1 MDNLDIEVKSSEKVQ
16 SEVSVSENESKA
28 AKEPARINTQATANY
43 ISVMSRQKGLLAES
57 SQRTYNQLSSSL
69 NTYVQDP
76 QSVKDIDVDRD
87 SSSLGHYRK
96 LTVQVINRDP
106 SLQEKV
112 AQDLS
117 TSKEMVRSRDAAST
131 LEQNMK
137 KLPDSLSEGVPAGK
151 NLSKLICQSVVNLTD
166 YENMGAGLQRDLAI
180 REVYP
185 PQSELSLR
193 SKIATSDALSASI
206 AYVKSNQPEVLEKLE
221 VDAPVE
227 KPKPGTSTPQ
237 IMTRYLRKALDEFPE
252 GSTYLDIFKQNR
264 QKAEA
269 AESET
274 EYNDDISK
282 NTAKRIHD
290 LIHKA
295 AVTARKGNLIPASDR
310 AAQVSNTQAAVAD
323 ESVKTAAEGKMRDA
337 STLSLSEL
345 SARAAK
351 LQQQFRE
358 ERIRL
363 AAEGKLPDPATRQSL
378 SNVNEQDIKRV
389 DEAFEQKL
397 TQTKAALEQTKP
409 QTQVQSESRTLQAES
424 AKGEQSAAETLKTSG
439 EQPKPEVKAEVKA
452 EIKSEVQSPKSE
464 QAKGETEA
472 QKAETVKSETVKAEQ
487 SQPAKTETAAPKV
500 EQVKAEAQAPKSEQ
514 VKAETPAPKPENVKA
529 EVSVLK
535 ESVVSEAKTAL
546 STEPQAKNAPAAAQ
560 NQLSAD
566 EIKKLALEAVKE
578 ALKESVKTQ
587 IEVSQN
593 SAKAAASEV
602 VSELKAQLE
611 ASQNNAREMASMVKE
626 ALALKAQELSDR
638 TQANTTAE
646 PHVPAD
652 KAMSE
657 LRQNAQSASEFQ
669 STPVKVSYST
679 SMGSYG
685 YTSSALFDLSS
696 YHKAQRIADESLVQ
710 DFTSSTTQDKITRQ
724 QQQLESAQAEERIP
738 DETDKVSTAELLR
751 QRVNEDGTEIE
762 DLVQNEEEPLSNQ
775 PVKNEAQL
783 SEEAVALNT
792 ESEAQV
798 QSAQS
803 APQAQPEDAYVNPT
817 AVSQATP
824 EAVPLQQNQEIVQ
837 NQAPQSD
844 PNLNRLYSQIST
856 EAQNRILNAAPEGNA
871 PLAEQ
876 VPAQPQ
882 ALVQNTI
889 EQPQNTEEVAAEQR
903 LAQRTNQSEVQL
915 QQNEQRANQ
924 AQTEQHQAELR
935 EAGAENTQPVSA
947 DKKLVQNQMDPPVN
961 SAPQHHLHQN
971 SATMAYQNVA
981 QQQTAVLQQNAAAV
995 EQPQNIYANLP
1006 ELHQTYAEAS
1016 EELPEL
1022 RQNDNAEARKAATEE
1037 LKQNQNTLPP
1047 KEVQGDHEI
1056 IKKDSQII
1064 ITRSNPA
1071 APTNPDAQI
1080 EASKAEQLAAQ
1091 NAQRQA
1097 ALTQGGNATQS
1108 TVQNTVTNMTEQV
1121 LVTQSGT
1128 VISQPQPKSPNMNPI
1143 EAQSAGL
1150 NQNMTIAQAQ
1160 AMTEALDKAEAE
1172 EIAKAQAQ
1180 AQALA
1185 AQSAE
1190 SAENSDANGLLDVE
1204 DENSNPV
1211 PNPFGSSFSTISGV
1225 GVSGTASAEST
1236 AQTNANNQ
1244 NQGITLE
1251 QQAQMHSR
1259 IVAAQNIDDVAAD
1272 DTPISNPDND
1282 VFEEILDPE
1291 KKGINSDLK
1300 SAVQNRPSFLSGFN
1314 AGLGNSPEAVS
1325 NQNNA
1330 ATPEQNM
1337 QTKILTQTVPEDEL
1351 DDGVVPKDVKTT
1363 EKVKTTAD
1371 NKESSEEFKINAVP
1385 SKTPGAAAI
1394 TNGRSEPIPDPTV
1407 VDEVAEIK
1415 EKSGFFSKLASIF
1428 TKKSDEIR
1436 PESQNLQLNSAS
1448 ASAAL
1453 MAQNT
1458 GRESPLDAFTH
1469 ALKAQINN
1477 PALPQVVRNQAKDF
1491 LKQLENPINDL
1502 PSVTSWL
1509 SFTSSPLSTSS
1520 SMSLALHQWA
1530 FLLLSIRFSQ
1540 LGKSVDKFLKKDVD
1554 LMEDKFDAELKKI
1567 SKELGSGSRGTIS
1580 SLIDDT
1586 FEQISRMQKPLKE
1599 NLPALYQYIPLPP
1612 SYDGGKEGAFNA
1624 RPVVEEDGKKSW
1636 HLTFVFDLQ
1645 GIGPIEIKAV
1655 AKLPELKLSVIAS
1668 SVEGLQKVQEALPV
1682 LKEQLQQAGIT
1693 TRSAM
1698 ARLGNVH
1705 IQDTVASP
1713 DVGPHERNS
1722 DGATLSVDI

>member
-16 SEVSVSENESKA
+16 SEVSVSENETRA

-76 QSVKDIDVDRD
+76 QSVKDVDVDRE
-87 SSSLGHYRK
+87 SSSMGHYRK

-193 SKIATSDALSASI
+193 SKIATSDVLSASI

-269 AESET
+269 SET
-274 EYNDDISK
+274 ENEYNDDISK

-310 AAQVSNTQAAVAD
+310 TVQAQSTEVA
-323 ESVKTAAEGKMRDA
+323 EENVKTSSEGKMRDA

-378 SNVNEQDIKRV
+378 ANVNEQDIKKV
-389 DEAFEQKL
+389 DESFEKTL
-397 TQTKAALEQTKP
+397 SQTKATLEQAKP
-409 QTQVQSESRTLQAES
+409 QTQSEAKTLQAENL
-424 AKGEQSAAETLKTSG
+424 KGEQLKAEIQKTAV
-439 EQPKPEVKAEVKA
+439 EQPKT
-452 EIKSEVQSPKSE
+452 EVQ
-464 QAKGETEA
+464 
-472 QKAETVKSETVKAEQ
+472 TVKAEQ
-487 SQPAKTETAAPKV
+487 VKTEAPQARPETASTDTVKAEQPAKAEPTDTKSEQIKSEPPIQKSEQTKAEVQAP
-500 EQVKAEAQAPKSEQ
+500 KAEAVKQDTLVPRSE
-514 VKAETPAPKPENVKA
+514 N
-529 EVSVLK
+529 
-535 ESVVSEAKTAL
+535 L
-546 STEPQAKNAPAAAQ
+546 STEQKTVQNTESQLKTPQKVE
-560 NQLSAD
+560 NQLSPD
-566 EIKKLALEAVKE
+566 DIKKLAMEAVKE

-626 ALALKAQELSDR
+626 ALAIRAQELSER
-638 TQANTTAE
+638 NRIQTPAE
-646 PHVPAD
+646 PQVQND
-652 KAMSE
+652 KAMPE
-657 LRQNAQSASEFQ
+657 LKQNTQSLAAEFQ

-679 SMGSYG
+679 NMASYG

-710 DFTSSTTQDKITRQ
+710 DFTSSTTQDRISKQ
-724 QQQLESAQAEERIP
+724 QQQLENEETAP
-738 DETDKVSTAELLR
+738 KVQDETDKISTAELLK
-751 QRVNEDGTEIE
+751 QRVNEDGSEIE
-762 DLVQNEEEPLSNQ
+762 ELVQNEEAPLSNK
-775 PVKNEAQL
+775 PINREVAV
-783 SEEAVALNT
+783 SEVAIAVNT
-792 ESEAQV
+792 ENAAQV
-798 QSAQS
+798 PQTPS
-803 APQAQPEDAYVNPT
+803 APQVQNEETYVNPA
-817 AVSQATP
+817 AVQTSETSA
-824 EAVPLQQNQEIVQ
+824 ALQQNQELTQ
-837 NQAPQSD
+837 NQAPQTD

-856 EAQNRILNAAPEGNA
+856 EAQSRILNAAPEGNV
-871 PLAEQ
+871 PVQEQ
-876 VPAQPQ
+876 VTPQ
-882 ALVQNTI
+882 TQTPVQNT
-889 EQPQNTEEVAAEQR
+889 AEQT
-903 LAQRTNQSEVQL
+903 ATDVE
-915 QQNEQRANQ
+915 
-924 AQTEQHQAELR
+924 TEQKMTQRSVQEESSVQNNENRSAQIQEEERQAELR
-935 EAGAENTQPVSA
+935 QAAAENASAVALDNDDVKTQSE
-947 DKKLVQNQMDPPVN
+947 QPVN
-961 SAPQHHLHQN
+961 SPQQPLHQN
-971 SATMAYQNVA
+971 SASMAYQNVA
-981 QQQTAVLQQNAAAV
+981 LQQNTAAV

-1006 ELHQTYAEAS
+1006 ELHQSYPETAED
-1016 EELPEL
+1016 LPEL
-1022 RQNDNAEARKAATEE
+1022 HQNDNPEPKKASTEE
-1037 LKQNQNTLPP
+1037 LKQNTLPP

-1071 APTNPDAQI
+1071 AQTNPDAQI
-1080 EASKAEQLAAQ
+1080 EASKAEQMALQ

-1097 ALTQGGNATQS
+1097 ALTSGGNATQS

-1185 AQSAE
+1185 AQSE
-1190 SAENSDANGLLDVE
+1190 QNTDSNGLLDVE
-1204 DENSNPV
+1204 AEDSAPV
-1211 PNPFGSSFSTISGV
+1211 PNPFASNFSTISGV
-1225 GVSGTASAEST
+1225 GVSST
-1236 AQTNANNQ
+1236 ATAENAATQNNTNPQ
-1244 NQGITLE
+1244 SSGVTLE

-1259 IVAAQNIDDVAAD
+1259 IVEAQNMDDVAAD

-1314 AGLGNSPEAVS
+1314 AGLSNSSEVTANS
-1325 NQNNA
+1325 NNA
-1330 ATPEQNM
+1330 ANTEQNL
-1337 QTKILTQTVPEDEL
+1337 QAKILTQTVPEDEL
-1351 DDGVVPKDVKTT
+1351 DDGVIPKDVRNL
-1363 EKVKTTAD
+1363 EKVKNTAD
-1371 NKESSEEFKINAVP
+1371 SKESSEDFKISAVP

-1407 VDEVAEIK
+1407 VNDVGEIK
-1415 EKSGFFSKLASIF
+1415 EKSGFFSRLASIF
-1428 TKKSDEIR
+1428 SKKPDEVKS
-1436 PESQNLQLNSAS
+1436 ESQNLQLNSAS

-1453 MAQNT
+1453 MSQNS
-1458 GRESPLDAFTH
+1458 GRESPLDAYTH

-1477 PALPQVVRNQAKDF
+1477 QALPQVVRDQAKEL
-1491 LKQLENPINDL
+1491 LKKFENPINDL
-1502 PSVTSWL
+1502 PSVTNWL
-1509 SFTSSPLSTSS
+1509 SFTSSPLSTNS

-1554 LMEDKFDAELKKI
+1554 LMEDKFDAELKKL
-1567 SKELGSGSRGTIS
+1567 SKELGAGSRGTIS
-1580 SLIDDT
+1580 SLIDET

-1599 NLPALYQYIPLPP
+1599 NLPALFQYIPLPP

-1645 GIGPIEIKAV
+1645 GIGPVEIKAV

-1705 IQDTVASP
+1705 IQNTVASP

>member
-16 SEVSVSENESKA
+16 SEVSVSENETRA

-87 SSSLGHYRK
+87 SSTMGHYRK

-137 KLPDSLSEGVPAGK
+137 QLPDTLSEGVPAGK

-206 AYVKSNQPEVLEKLE
+206 AYVKSNQPEVLEKIE

-264 QKAEA
+264 QKAET
-269 AESET
+269 AEPET

-295 AVTARKGNLIPASDR
+295 AVTARKGNLIPATDR
-310 AAQVSNTQAAVAD
+310 DAQAQSPETAVN
-323 ESVKTAAEGKMRDA
+323 EENVKTASEGKMRDA

-378 SNVNEQDIKRV
+378 ANVNEQDIKKV
-389 DEAFEQKL
+389 DESFEKTL
-397 TQTKAALEQTKP
+397 SQTKATLEQVKP
-409 QTQVQSESRTLQAES
+409 QTQSEAKTLQAENL
-424 AKGEQSAAETLKTSG
+424 KGEQ
-439 EQPKPEVKAEVKA
+439 VKA
-452 EIKSEVQSPKSE
+452 EIQKTAVEQPKTEVQ
-464 QAKGETEA
+464 
-472 QKAETVKSETVKAEQ
+472 TVKAEQ
-487 SQPAKTETAAPKV
+487 VKTEAPQARPETASTDTVKTEQPAKAEPADTKSEQIKSEPQIQKSEQTKAEVQAP
-500 EQVKAEAQAPKSEQ
+500 KAEAVKQDTLAPRSE
-514 VKAETPAPKPENVKA
+514 N
-529 EVSVLK
+529 
-535 ESVVSEAKTAL
+535 L
-546 STEPQAKNAPAAAQ
+546 STEQKTVQNTESQLKTPQKVE
-560 NQLSAD
+560 NQLSPD
-566 EIKKLALEAVKE
+566 DIKKLAMEAVKE

-626 ALALKAQELSDR
+626 ALALRAQELSER
-638 TQANTTAE
+638 NRIQTPAE
-646 PHVPAD
+646 PQVQND
-652 KAMSE
+652 KAMPE
-657 LRQNAQSASEFQ
+657 LKQNTQSLAAEFQ
-669 STPVKVSYST
+669 STPVKVSYRT
-679 SMGSYG
+679 NMAAYG

-710 DFTSSTTQDKITRQ
+710 DFTSSTTQDRISKQ
-724 QQQLESAQAEERIP
+724 QQQLENEETAP
-738 DETDKVSTAELLR
+738 KVQDETDKISTAELLK
-751 QRVNEDGTEIE
+751 QRVNEDGSEIE
-762 DLVQNEEEPLSNQ
+762 ELVQNEEAPLSNQ
-775 PVKNEAQL
+775 PLNREAAV
-783 SEEAVALNT
+783 SEEAIAVNT
-792 ESEAQV
+792 ENAAQV
-798 QSAQS
+798 PQTPS
-803 APQAQPEDAYVNPT
+803 APQVQNEETYVNPA
-817 AVSQATP
+817 AVQTSETSA
-824 EAVPLQQNQEIVQ
+824 ALQQNQELTQ
-837 NQAPQSD
+837 NQAPQTD
-844 PNLNRLYSQIST
+844 PNLNRLYTQIST
-856 EAQNRILNAAPEGNA
+856 EAQSRILNAAPEGNV
-871 PLAEQ
+871 PVQEQ
-876 VPAQPQ
+876 VTPQ
-882 ALVQNTI
+882 TQTPVQNT
-889 EQPQNTEEVAAEQR
+889 AEQT
-903 LAQRTNQSEVQL
+903 ATDVE
-915 QQNEQRANQ
+915 
-924 AQTEQHQAELR
+924 TEQKMTQRSVQEESSVQNNENRSAQIQEEERQAELR
-935 EAGAENTQPVSA
+935 QAAAENASA
-947 DKKLVQNQMDPPVN
+947 VALDNDAVKNQSEQPVN
-961 SAPQHHLHQN
+961 STQQPLHQN
-971 SATMAYQNVA
+971 SASMAYQNVA
-981 QQQTAVLQQNAAAV
+981 LQQNTAAV

-1006 ELHQTYAEAS
+1006 ELHQSYPETAED
-1016 EELPEL
+1016 LPEL
-1022 RQNDNAEARKAATEE
+1022 HQNDNPEPKKASTEE
-1037 LKQNQNTLPP
+1037 LKQNTLPP

-1071 APTNPDAQI
+1071 AQTNPDAQI
-1080 EASKAEQLAAQ
+1080 EASKAEQMALQ

-1097 ALTQGGNATQS
+1097 ALTSGGNATQS

-1143 EAQSAGL
+1143 EAQRAGL

-1180 AQALA
+1180 AQSLA
-1185 AQSAE
+1185 AQSE
-1190 SAENSDANGLLDVE
+1190 QNTDSNGLLDVE
-1204 DENSNPV
+1204 AENSAPV
-1211 PNPFGSSFSTISGV
+1211 PNPFASNFSTISGV
-1225 GVSGTASAEST
+1225 GVSST
-1236 AQTNANNQ
+1236 ATAENAATQNNTNPLSS
-1244 NQGITLE
+1244 GVTLE
-1251 QQAQMHSR
+1251 QQAQMQSR
-1259 IVAAQNIDDVAAD
+1259 IVEAQNMDDVAAD

-1314 AGLGNSPEAVS
+1314 AGLSNSSEVTANS
-1325 NQNNA
+1325 NNA
-1330 ATPEQNM
+1330 ANTEQNL
-1337 QTKILTQTVPEDEL
+1337 QAKILTQTVPEDEL
-1351 DDGVVPKDVKTT
+1351 DDGVIPKDVRNL
-1363 EKVKTTAD
+1363 EKVKNTAD
-1371 NKESSEEFKINAVP
+1371 SKESSEDFKISAVP

-1407 VDEVAEIK
+1407 VNDVGELK
-1415 EKSGFFSKLASIF
+1415 EKSGFFSRLASIF
-1428 TKKSDEIR
+1428 SKKTDEVR
-1436 PESQNLQLNSAS
+1436 SESQNLQLNSAS

-1453 MAQNT
+1453 MSQNS
-1458 GRESPLDAFTH
+1458 GRESPLDAYTH

-1477 PALPQVVRNQAKDF
+1477 QALPQVVRDQAKEL
-1491 LKQLENPINDL
+1491 LKKFENPINDL
-1502 PSVTSWL
+1502 PSVTNWL
-1509 SFTSSPLSTSS
+1509 SFTSSPLSTNS

-1580 SLIDDT
+1580 SLIDET

-1599 NLPALYQYIPLPP
+1599 NLPALFQYIPLPP

-1645 GIGPIEIKAV
+1645 GIGPVEIKAV

>member
-16 SEVSVSENESKA
+16 SEVSVSENETRA

-76 QSVKDIDVDRD
+76 QSVKDVDVDRE
-87 SSSLGHYRK
+87 SSSMGHYRK

-193 SKIATSDALSASI
+193 SKIATSDVLSASI

-269 AESET
+269 SET
-274 EYNDDISK
+274 ENEYNDDISK

-310 AAQVSNTQAAVAD
+310 TVQAQSTEVA
-323 ESVKTAAEGKMRDA
+323 EENVKTSSEGKMRDA

-378 SNVNEQDIKRV
+378 ANVNEQDIKKV
-389 DEAFEQKL
+389 DESFEKTL
-397 TQTKAALEQTKP
+397 SQTKSTLEQVKP
-409 QTQVQSESRTLQAES
+409 QTQSEAKTLQAENL
-424 AKGEQSAAETLKTSG
+424 KGEQLKAEIQKTAV
-439 EQPKPEVKAEVKA
+439 EQPKT
-452 EIKSEVQSPKSE
+452 EVQ
-464 QAKGETEA
+464 
-472 QKAETVKSETVKAEQ
+472 TVKAEQ
-487 SQPAKTETAAPKV
+487 VKTEAPQARPETASTDTVKAEQPAKAEPTDTKSEQIKSEPPIQKSEQTKAEVQAP
-500 EQVKAEAQAPKSEQ
+500 KAEAVKQDTLVPRSE
-514 VKAETPAPKPENVKA
+514 N
-529 EVSVLK
+529 
-535 ESVVSEAKTAL
+535 L
-546 STEPQAKNAPAAAQ
+546 STEQKTVQNTESQLKTPQKVE
-560 NQLSAD
+560 NQLSPD
-566 EIKKLALEAVKE
+566 DIKKLAMEAVKE

-626 ALALKAQELSDR
+626 ALAIRAQELSER
-638 TQANTTAE
+638 NRIQTPAE
-646 PHVPAD
+646 PQVQND
-652 KAMSE
+652 KAMPE
-657 LRQNAQSASEFQ
+657 LKQNTQSLAAEFQ

-679 SMGSYG
+679 NMASYG

-710 DFTSSTTQDKITRQ
+710 DFTSSTTQDRISKQ
-724 QQQLESAQAEERIP
+724 QQQLENEETAP
-738 DETDKVSTAELLR
+738 KVQDETDKISTAELLK
-751 QRVNEDGTEIE
+751 QRVNEDGSEIE
-762 DLVQNEEEPLSNQ
+762 ELVQNEEAPLSNQ
-775 PVKNEAQL
+775 PINREVAV
-783 SEEAVALNT
+783 SEVAIAVNT
-792 ESEAQV
+792 ENAAQV
-798 QSAQS
+798 PQTPS
-803 APQAQPEDAYVNPT
+803 APQVQNEETYVNPA
-817 AVSQATP
+817 AVQTSETSA
-824 EAVPLQQNQEIVQ
+824 ALQQNQELTQ
-837 NQAPQSD
+837 NQAPQTD

-856 EAQNRILNAAPEGNA
+856 EAQSRILNAAPEGNV
-871 PLAEQ
+871 PVQEQ
-876 VPAQPQ
+876 VTPQ
-882 ALVQNTI
+882 TQTPVQNT
-889 EQPQNTEEVAAEQR
+889 AEQT
-903 LAQRTNQSEVQL
+903 ATDVE
-915 QQNEQRANQ
+915 
-924 AQTEQHQAELR
+924 TEQKMTQRSVQEESSVQNNENRSAQIQEEERQAELR
-935 EAGAENTQPVSA
+935 QAAAENASAVALDNDDVKTQSE
-947 DKKLVQNQMDPPVN
+947 QPVN
-961 SAPQHHLHQN
+961 SPQQPLHQN
-971 SATMAYQNVA
+971 SASMAYQNVA
-981 QQQTAVLQQNAAAV
+981 LQQNTAAV

-1006 ELHQTYAEAS
+1006 ELHQSYPETAED
-1016 EELPEL
+1016 LPEL
-1022 RQNDNAEARKAATEE
+1022 HQNDNPEPKKASTEE
-1037 LKQNQNTLPP
+1037 LKQNTLPP

-1071 APTNPDAQI
+1071 AQTNPDAQI
-1080 EASKAEQLAAQ
+1080 EASKAEQMALQ

-1097 ALTQGGNATQS
+1097 ALTSGGNATQS

-1185 AQSAE
+1185 AQSE
-1190 SAENSDANGLLDVE
+1190 QNTDSNGLLDVE
-1204 DENSNPV
+1204 AEDSAPV
-1211 PNPFGSSFSTISGV
+1211 PNPFASNFSTISGV
-1225 GVSGTASAEST
+1225 GVSST
-1236 AQTNANNQ
+1236 ATAENAATQNNTNPQ
-1244 NQGITLE
+1244 SSGVTLE

-1259 IVAAQNIDDVAAD
+1259 IVEAQNMDDVAAD

-1314 AGLGNSPEAVS
+1314 AGLSNSSEVTANS
-1325 NQNNA
+1325 NNA
-1330 ATPEQNM
+1330 ANTEQNL
-1337 QTKILTQTVPEDEL
+1337 QAKILTQTVPEDEL
-1351 DDGVVPKDVKTT
+1351 DDGVIPKDVRNL
-1363 EKVKTTAD
+1363 EKVKNTAD
-1371 NKESSEEFKINAVP
+1371 SKESSEDFKISAVP

-1407 VDEVAEIK
+1407 VNDVGEIK
-1415 EKSGFFSKLASIF
+1415 EKSGFFSRLASIF
-1428 TKKSDEIR
+1428 SKKPDEVKS
-1436 PESQNLQLNSAS
+1436 ESQNLQLNSAS

-1453 MAQNT
+1453 MSQNS
-1458 GRESPLDAFTH
+1458 GRESPLDAYTH

-1477 PALPQVVRNQAKDF
+1477 QALPQVVRDQAKEL
-1491 LKQLENPINDL
+1491 LKKFENPINDL
-1502 PSVTSWL
+1502 PSVTNWL
-1509 SFTSSPLSTSS
+1509 SFTSSPLSTNS

-1554 LMEDKFDAELKKI
+1554 LMEDKFDAELKKL
-1567 SKELGSGSRGTIS
+1567 SKELGAGSRGTIS
-1580 SLIDDT
+1580 SLIDET

-1599 NLPALYQYIPLPP
+1599 NLPALFQYIPLPP

-1645 GIGPIEIKAV
+1645 GIGPVEIKAV

-1705 IQDTVASP
+1705 IQNTVASP

>member
-1 MDNLDIEVKSSEKVQ
+1 MDNLDIEVKSSEKVK
-16 SEVSVSENESKA
+16 SEVSLSENETRA

-76 QSVKDIDVDRD
+76 QSVKDIDVDRE
-87 SSSLGHYRK
+87 SSTMGHYRK

-117 TSKEMVRSRDAAST
+117 TSREMVRSRDAAST

-137 KLPDSLSEGVPAGK
+137 QLPDSLSEGVPAGK

-252 GSTYLDIFKQNR
+252 SSTYLDIFKQNR

-310 AAQVSNTQAAVAD
+310 TVQAQSTESTVAD
-323 ESVKTAAEGKMRDA
+323 ENVKTASEGKMRDA

-378 SNVNEQDIKRV
+378 SNVNEQDIKKV
-389 DEAFEQKL
+389 DESFEQKL
-397 TQTKAALEQTKP
+397 SQTKASLEQVKP
-409 QTQVQSESRTLQAES
+409 QPQSEAKTLQAES
-424 AKGEQSAAETLKTSG
+424 TKGEQLKTEVQKTVT
-439 EQPKPEVKAEVKA
+439 EQPKPEVKAENQTVKT
-452 EIKSEVQSPKSE
+452 EQIKNEAAQSRTETVNSDSVKPEKEKVKTE
-464 QAKGETEA
+464 QSA
-472 QKAETVKSETVKAEQ
+472 KAETVATKGEQVKSEPQVQKAEQ
-487 SQPAKTETAAPKV
+487 PKAEVATPKAETVKTETAAPRSETV
-500 EQVKAEAQAPKSEQ
+500 NSEQ
-514 VKAETPAPKPENVKA
+514 KSIQNTESQTRTPQSAEK
-529 EVSVLK
+529 S
-535 ESVVSEAKTAL
+535 
-546 STEPQAKNAPAAAQ
+546 
-560 NQLSAD
+560 QLSPD
-566 EIKKLALEAVKE
+566 DIKKLALEAVKE

-602 VSELKAQLE
+602 VNELKAQLE

-626 ALALKAQELSDR
+626 ALALRAQELSER
-638 TQANTTAE
+638 NRVQTPAE
-646 PHVPAD
+646 PQGQSD
-652 KAMSE
+652 KAMPE
-657 LRQNAQSASEFQ
+657 LKQNTQSTVSEFQ

-679 SMGSYG
+679 SMASYG

-710 DFTSSTTQDKITRQ
+710 DFSSSTTQDRISKQ
-724 QQQLESAQAEERIP
+724 QQQLEKATTEQKVP
-738 DETDKVSTAELLR
+738 DETDKISTAELLR
-751 QRVNEDGTEIE
+751 QRVNADGTEIE
-762 DLVQNEEEPLSNQ
+762 GLVQNEEAPLNSQNI
-775 PVKNEAQL
+775 NEEAAV
-783 SEEAVALNT
+783 SEEGVAVNT
-792 ESEAQV
+792 ESETQFSQTPA
-798 QSAQS
+798 
-803 APQAQPEDAYVNPT
+803 APQEQTDAAYVNP
-817 AVSQATP
+817 AAAQVS
-824 EAVPLQQNQEIVQ
+824 EANVTLQQNQELAQ
-837 NQAPQSD
+837 NTASQTD

-856 EAQNRILNAAPEGNA
+856 EAQSRILNASAEGNV
-871 PLAEQ
+871 PLQEQITPEPQSPVQNNEEQ
-876 VPAQPQ
+876 VEANIEAKQRSVQ
-882 ALVQNTI
+882 SEDSVQNNENRASQI
-889 EQPQNTEEVAAEQR
+889 QAEQR
-903 LAQRTNQSEVQL
+903 
-915 QQNEQRANQ
+915 
-924 AQTEQHQAELR
+924 QAESR
-935 EAGAENTQPVSA
+935 QVETEKAPAVAIENEA
-947 DKKLVQNQMDPPVN
+947 VQNQVEQPVN
-961 SAPQHHLHQN
+961 SATQQPLHQN
-971 SATMAYQNVA
+971 SGAMAYQNVA
-981 QQQTAVLQQNAAAV
+981 LQQNTATV

-1006 ELHQTYAEAS
+1006 ELHQTYSETSEDLPELQQNDNYEPKKSSS
-1016 EELPEL
+1016 EEL
-1022 RQNDNAEARKAATEE
+1022 K
-1037 LKQNQNTLPP
+1037 QNTLPP

-1064 ITRSNPA
+1064 ITRSNPGA
-1071 APTNPDAQI
+1071 QTNPDAQI
-1080 EASKAEQLAAQ
+1080 EASKAEQMAAQ

-1097 ALTQGGNATQS
+1097 ALTSGGNATQS

-1128 VISQPQPKSPNMNPI
+1128 VISQPQQKSPNMNPI

-1185 AQSAE
+1185 AQSEQNAD
-1190 SAENSDANGLLDVE
+1190 SNGLLDVE
-1204 DENSNPV
+1204 AEDSAPV
-1211 PNPFGSSFSTISGV
+1211 PNPFASNFSTISGV
-1225 GVSGTASAEST
+1225 GVSST
-1236 AQTNANNQ
+1236 ATAENAATQNNTNPQ
-1244 NQGITLE
+1244 SSGVTLE

-1259 IVAAQNIDDVAAD
+1259 IVEAQNLDDVAAD

-1314 AGLGNSPEAVS
+1314 AGLGNSSDVTA
-1325 NQNNA
+1325 NTNNA
-1330 ATPEQNM
+1330 ANTEQNI

-1351 DDGVVPKDVKTT
+1351 DDGVIPKDVKNL
-1363 EKVKTTAD
+1363 EKDKASAES
-1371 NKESSEEFKINAVP
+1371 KETPEEFKISAVP

-1407 VDEVAEIK
+1407 VNDVGEIK
-1415 EKSGFFSKLASIF
+1415 EKSGFFSRLASIF
-1428 TKKSDEIR
+1428 SKKTDEVK

-1453 MAQNT
+1453 MAQNS
-1458 GRESPLDAFTH
+1458 GRESPLDAYTQ

-1477 PALPQVVRNQAKDF
+1477 PALPQVVRDQAKEF
-1491 LKQLENPINDL
+1491 LKKFENPINDL
-1502 PSVTSWL
+1502 PSVTNWL
-1509 SFTSSPLSTSS
+1509 NFTSSPLSTNS

-1580 SLIDDT
+1580 SLIDET
-1586 FEQISRMQKPLKE
+1586 FDQISRMQKPLKE
-1599 NLPALYQYIPLPP
+1599 NLPALFQYIPLPP

-1636 HLTFVFDLQ
+1636 HLTFVFDLK
-1645 GIGPIEIKAV
+1645 GIGPLEIKAV

-1705 IQDTVASP
+1705 IQNTMASP

>member
-16 SEVSVSENESKA
+16 SEVSVSENETRA

-76 QSVKDIDVDRD
+76 QSVKDVDVDRE
-87 SSSLGHYRK
+87 SSSMGHYRK

-193 SKIATSDALSASI
+193 SKIATSDVLSASI

-269 AESET
+269 SET
-274 EYNDDISK
+274 ENEYNDDISK

-310 AAQVSNTQAAVAD
+310 TVQAQGTEAAEEN
-323 ESVKTAAEGKMRDA
+323 VKTSSEGKMRDA

-378 SNVNEQDIKRV
+378 ANVNEQDIKKV
-389 DEAFEQKL
+389 DESFEKTL
-397 TQTKAALEQTKP
+397 SQTKATLEQAKP
-409 QTQVQSESRTLQAES
+409 QTQSEAKTLQAENL
-424 AKGEQSAAETLKTSG
+424 KGEQ
-439 EQPKPEVKAEVKA
+439 VKA
-452 EIKSEVQSPKSE
+452 EIQKTAVEQPKTEVQ
-464 QAKGETEA
+464 
-472 QKAETVKSETVKAEQ
+472 TVKAEQ
-487 SQPAKTETAAPKV
+487 VKTEAPQARPETASTDTVKTEQPAKAEPTDTKSEQIKSEPPIQKSEQTKAEVQAP
-500 EQVKAEAQAPKSEQ
+500 KAEAVKQDTLAPRSE
-514 VKAETPAPKPENVKA
+514 N
-529 EVSVLK
+529 
-535 ESVVSEAKTAL
+535 L
-546 STEPQAKNAPAAAQ
+546 STEQKTVQNTESQLKTPQKVE
-560 NQLSAD
+560 NQLSPD
-566 EIKKLALEAVKE
+566 DIKKLAMEAVKE

-626 ALALKAQELSDR
+626 ALAIRAQELSER
-638 TQANTTAE
+638 NRIQTPAE
-646 PHVPAD
+646 PQVQND
-652 KAMSE
+652 KAMPE
-657 LRQNAQSASEFQ
+657 LKQNTQSLAAEFQ

-679 SMGSYG
+679 NMASYG

-710 DFTSSTTQDKITRQ
+710 DFTSSTTQDRISKQ
-724 QQQLESAQAEERIP
+724 QQQLENEETAP
-738 DETDKVSTAELLR
+738 KVQDETDKISTAELLK
-751 QRVNEDGTEIE
+751 QRVNEDGSEIE
-762 DLVQNEEEPLSNQ
+762 ELVQNEEAPLSNQ
-775 PVKNEAQL
+775 PINREVAV
-783 SEEAVALNT
+783 SEVAIAVNT
-792 ESEAQV
+792 ENAAQV
-798 QSAQS
+798 PQTPS
-803 APQAQPEDAYVNPT
+803 APQVQNEETYVNPA
-817 AVSQATP
+817 AVQTSETSA
-824 EAVPLQQNQEIVQ
+824 ALQQNQELTQ
-837 NQAPQSD
+837 NQAPQTD

-856 EAQNRILNAAPEGNA
+856 EAQSRILNAAPEGNV
-871 PLAEQ
+871 PVQEQ
-876 VPAQPQ
+876 VTPQ
-882 ALVQNTI
+882 TQTPVQNT
-889 EQPQNTEEVAAEQR
+889 AEQT
-903 LAQRTNQSEVQL
+903 ATDVE
-915 QQNEQRANQ
+915 
-924 AQTEQHQAELR
+924 TEQKMTQRSVQEESSVQNNENRSAQIQEEERQAELR
-935 EAGAENTQPVSA
+935 QAAAENASAVALDNDDVKTQSE
-947 DKKLVQNQMDPPVN
+947 QPVN
-961 SAPQHHLHQN
+961 SPQQPLHQN
-971 SATMAYQNVA
+971 SASMAYQNVA
-981 QQQTAVLQQNAAAV
+981 LQQNTAAV

-1006 ELHQTYAEAS
+1006 ELHQSYPETAED
-1016 EELPEL
+1016 LPEL
-1022 RQNDNAEARKAATEE
+1022 HQNDNPEPKKASTEE
-1037 LKQNQNTLPP
+1037 LKQNTLPP

-1071 APTNPDAQI
+1071 AQTNPDAQI
-1080 EASKAEQLAAQ
+1080 EASKAEQMALQ

-1097 ALTQGGNATQS
+1097 ALTSGGNATQS

-1185 AQSAE
+1185 AQSE
-1190 SAENSDANGLLDVE
+1190 QNTDSNGLLDVE
-1204 DENSNPV
+1204 AEDSAPV
-1211 PNPFGSSFSTISGV
+1211 PNPFASNFSTISGV
-1225 GVSGTASAEST
+1225 GVSST
-1236 AQTNANNQ
+1236 ATAENAATQNNTNPQ
-1244 NQGITLE
+1244 SSGVTLE

-1259 IVAAQNIDDVAAD
+1259 IVEAQNMDDVAAD

-1314 AGLGNSPEAVS
+1314 AGLSNSSEVTANS
-1325 NQNNA
+1325 NNA
-1330 ATPEQNM
+1330 ANTEQNL
-1337 QTKILTQTVPEDEL
+1337 QAKILTQTVPEDEL
-1351 DDGVVPKDVKTT
+1351 DDGVIPKDVRNL
-1363 EKVKTTAD
+1363 EKVKNTAD
-1371 NKESSEEFKINAVP
+1371 SKESSEDFKISAVP

-1407 VDEVAEIK
+1407 VNDVGEIK
-1415 EKSGFFSKLASIF
+1415 EKSGFFSRLASIF
-1428 TKKSDEIR
+1428 SKKPDEVKS
-1436 PESQNLQLNSAS
+1436 ESQNLQLNSAP

-1453 MAQNT
+1453 MSQNS
-1458 GRESPLDAFTH
+1458 GRESPLDAYTH

-1477 PALPQVVRNQAKDF
+1477 QALPQVVRDQAKEL
-1491 LKQLENPINDL
+1491 LKKFENPINDL
-1502 PSVTSWL
+1502 PSVTNWL
-1509 SFTSSPLSTSS
+1509 SFTSSPLSTNS

-1580 SLIDDT
+1580 SLIDET

-1599 NLPALYQYIPLPP
+1599 NLPALFQYIPLPP

-1645 GIGPIEIKAV
+1645 GIGPVEIKAV

-1705 IQDTVASP
+1705 IQNTVASP

>member
-16 SEVSVSENESKA
+16 SEVSVSENETRA

-87 SSSLGHYRK
+87 SSTMGHYRK

-137 KLPDSLSEGVPAGK
+137 QLPDTLSEGVPAGK

-206 AYVKSNQPEVLEKLE
+206 AYVKSNQPEVLEKIE

-264 QKAEA
+264 QKAET
-269 AESET
+269 AEPET

-295 AVTARKGNLIPASDR
+295 AVTARKGNLIPATDR
-310 AAQVSNTQAAVAD
+310 DAQAQSPETAVN
-323 ESVKTAAEGKMRDA
+323 EENVKTASEGKMRDA

-378 SNVNEQDIKRV
+378 ANVNEQDIKKV
-389 DEAFEQKL
+389 DESFEKTL
-397 TQTKAALEQTKP
+397 SQTKATLEQVKP
-409 QTQVQSESRTLQAES
+409 QTQSEAKTLQAENL
-424 AKGEQSAAETLKTSG
+424 KGEQ
-439 EQPKPEVKAEVKA
+439 VKA
-452 EIKSEVQSPKSE
+452 EIQKTAVEQPKTEVQ
-464 QAKGETEA
+464 
-472 QKAETVKSETVKAEQ
+472 TVKAEQ
-487 SQPAKTETAAPKV
+487 VKTEAPQARPETASTDTVKTEQPAKAEPADTKSEQIKSEPQIQKSEQTKAEVQAP
-500 EQVKAEAQAPKSEQ
+500 KAEAVKQDTLAPRSE
-514 VKAETPAPKPENVKA
+514 N
-529 EVSVLK
+529 
-535 ESVVSEAKTAL
+535 L
-546 STEPQAKNAPAAAQ
+546 STEQKTVQNTESQLKTPQKVE
-560 NQLSAD
+560 NQLSPD
-566 EIKKLALEAVKE
+566 DIKKLAMEAVKE

-626 ALALKAQELSDR
+626 ALALRAQELSER
-638 TQANTTAE
+638 NRIQTPAE
-646 PHVPAD
+646 PQVQND
-652 KAMSE
+652 KAMPE
-657 LRQNAQSASEFQ
+657 LKQNTQSLAAEFQ
-669 STPVKVSYST
+669 STPVKVSYRT
-679 SMGSYG
+679 NMAAYG

-710 DFTSSTTQDKITRQ
+710 DFTSSTTQDRISKQ
-724 QQQLESAQAEERIP
+724 QQQLENEETAP
-738 DETDKVSTAELLR
+738 KVQDETDKISTAELLK
-751 QRVNEDGTEIE
+751 QRVNQDGSEIE
-762 DLVQNEEEPLSNQ
+762 ELVQNEEAPLSNQ
-775 PVKNEAQL
+775 PLNREVAV
-783 SEEAVALNT
+783 SEEAIAVNT
-792 ESEAQV
+792 ENAAQV
-798 QSAQS
+798 PQTPS
-803 APQAQPEDAYVNPT
+803 APQVQNEETYVNPA
-817 AVSQATP
+817 AVQTSETSA
-824 EAVPLQQNQEIVQ
+824 ALQQNQELTQ
-837 NQAPQSD
+837 NQAPQTD
-844 PNLNRLYSQIST
+844 PNLNRLYTQIST
-856 EAQNRILNAAPEGNA
+856 EAQSRILNAAPEGNV
-871 PLAEQ
+871 PVQEQ
-876 VPAQPQ
+876 VTPQ
-882 ALVQNTI
+882 TQTPVQNT
-889 EQPQNTEEVAAEQR
+889 AEQT
-903 LAQRTNQSEVQL
+903 ATDVE
-915 QQNEQRANQ
+915 
-924 AQTEQHQAELR
+924 TEQKMTQRSVQEESSVQNNENRSAQIQEEERQAELR
-935 EAGAENTQPVSA
+935 QAAAENASA
-947 DKKLVQNQMDPPVN
+947 VALDNDAVKNQSEQPVN
-961 SAPQHHLHQN
+961 STQQPLHQN
-971 SATMAYQNVA
+971 SASMAYQNVA
-981 QQQTAVLQQNAAAV
+981 LQQNTAAV

-1006 ELHQTYAEAS
+1006 ELHQSYPETAED
-1016 EELPEL
+1016 LPEL
-1022 RQNDNAEARKAATEE
+1022 HQNDNPEPKKASTEE
-1037 LKQNQNTLPP
+1037 LKQNTLPP

-1071 APTNPDAQI
+1071 AQTNPDAQI
-1080 EASKAEQLAAQ
+1080 EASKAEQMALQ

-1097 ALTQGGNATQS
+1097 ALTSGGNATQS

-1143 EAQSAGL
+1143 EAQRAGL

-1180 AQALA
+1180 AQSLA
-1185 AQSAE
+1185 AQSE
-1190 SAENSDANGLLDVE
+1190 QNTDSNGLLDVE
-1204 DENSNPV
+1204 AENSAPV
-1211 PNPFGSSFSTISGV
+1211 PNPFASNFSTISGV
-1225 GVSGTASAEST
+1225 GVSST
-1236 AQTNANNQ
+1236 ATAENAATQNNTNPLSS
-1244 NQGITLE
+1244 GVTLE
-1251 QQAQMHSR
+1251 QQAQMQSR
-1259 IVAAQNIDDVAAD
+1259 IVEAQNMDDVAAD

-1314 AGLGNSPEAVS
+1314 AGLSNSSEVTANS
-1325 NQNNA
+1325 NNA
-1330 ATPEQNM
+1330 ANTEQNL
-1337 QTKILTQTVPEDEL
+1337 QAKILTQTVPEDEL
-1351 DDGVVPKDVKTT
+1351 DDGVIPKDVRNL
-1363 EKVKTTAD
+1363 EKVKNTAD
-1371 NKESSEEFKINAVP
+1371 SKESSEDFKISAVP

-1407 VDEVAEIK
+1407 VNDVGELK
-1415 EKSGFFSKLASIF
+1415 EKSGFFSRLASIF
-1428 TKKSDEIR
+1428 SKKTDEVR
-1436 PESQNLQLNSAS
+1436 SESQNLQLNSAS

-1453 MAQNT
+1453 MSQNS
-1458 GRESPLDAFTH
+1458 GRESPLDAYTH

-1477 PALPQVVRNQAKDF
+1477 QALPQVVRDQAKEL
-1491 LKQLENPINDL
+1491 LKKFENPINDL
-1502 PSVTSWL
+1502 PSVTNWL
-1509 SFTSSPLSTSS
+1509 SFTSSPLSTNS

-1580 SLIDDT
+1580 SLIDET

-1599 NLPALYQYIPLPP
+1599 NLPALFQYIPLPP

-1645 GIGPIEIKAV
+1645 GIGPVEIKAV

>member
-16 SEVSVSENESKA
+16 SEVSVSENETRA

-76 QSVKDIDVDRD
+76 QSVKDVDVDRE
-87 SSSLGHYRK
+87 SSSMGHYRK

-193 SKIATSDALSASI
+193 SKIATSDVLSASI

-227 KPKPGTSTPQ
+227 KTKPGTSTPQ

-269 AESET
+269 SET
-274 EYNDDISK
+274 ENEYNDDISK

-310 AAQVSNTQAAVAD
+310 TVQAQSTEAAEEN
-323 ESVKTAAEGKMRDA
+323 VKTSSEGKMRDA

-378 SNVNEQDIKRV
+378 ANVNEQDIKKV
-389 DEAFEQKL
+389 DESFEKTL
-397 TQTKAALEQTKP
+397 SQTKATLEQAKP
-409 QTQVQSESRTLQAES
+409 QTQSEAKTLQAENL
-424 AKGEQSAAETLKTSG
+424 KGEQ
-439 EQPKPEVKAEVKA
+439 VKA
-452 EIKSEVQSPKSE
+452 EIQKTAVEQPK
-464 QAKGETEA
+464 TEI
-472 QKAETVKSETVKAEQ
+472 QTVKAEQ
-487 SQPAKTETAAPKV
+487 VKTEAPQARPETASTDTVKTEQPAKAEPTDTKSEQIKSEPPIQKSEQTKAEVQAP
-500 EQVKAEAQAPKSEQ
+500 KAEAVKQDTLVPRSE
-514 VKAETPAPKPENVKA
+514 N
-529 EVSVLK
+529 
-535 ESVVSEAKTAL
+535 L
-546 STEPQAKNAPAAAQ
+546 STEQKTVQNTESQLKTPQKVE
-560 NQLSAD
+560 NQLSPD
-566 EIKKLALEAVKE
+566 DIKKLAMEAVKE

-626 ALALKAQELSDR
+626 ALAIRAQELSER
-638 TQANTTAE
+638 NRIQTPAE
-646 PHVPAD
+646 PQVQND
-652 KAMSE
+652 KAMPE
-657 LRQNAQSASEFQ
+657 LKQNTQSLAAEFQ

-679 SMGSYG
+679 NMASYG

-710 DFTSSTTQDKITRQ
+710 DFTSSTTQDRISKQ
-724 QQQLESAQAEERIP
+724 QQQLENEETAP
-738 DETDKVSTAELLR
+738 KVQDETDKISTAELLK
-751 QRVNEDGTEIE
+751 QRVNEDGSEIE
-762 DLVQNEEEPLSNQ
+762 ELVQNEEAPLSNQ
-775 PVKNEAQL
+775 PINREVAV
-783 SEEAVALNT
+783 SEVAIAVNT
-792 ESEAQV
+792 ENAAQV
-798 QSAQS
+798 PQTPS
-803 APQAQPEDAYVNPT
+803 APQVQNEETYVNPA
-817 AVSQATP
+817 AVQTSETSA
-824 EAVPLQQNQEIVQ
+824 ALQQNQELTQ
-837 NQAPQSD
+837 NQAPQTD

-856 EAQNRILNAAPEGNA
+856 EAQSRILNAAPEGNV
-871 PLAEQ
+871 PVQEQ
-876 VPAQPQ
+876 VTPQ
-882 ALVQNTI
+882 TQTPVQNT
-889 EQPQNTEEVAAEQR
+889 AEQT
-903 LAQRTNQSEVQL
+903 ATDVE
-915 QQNEQRANQ
+915 
-924 AQTEQHQAELR
+924 TEQKMTQRSVQEESSVQNNENRSAQIQEEERQAELR
-935 EAGAENTQPVSA
+935 QAAAENASAVALDNDDVKTQSE
-947 DKKLVQNQMDPPVN
+947 QPVN
-961 SAPQHHLHQN
+961 SPQQPLHQN
-971 SATMAYQNVA
+971 SASMAYQNVA
-981 QQQTAVLQQNAAAV
+981 LQQNTAAV

-1006 ELHQTYAEAS
+1006 ELHQSYPETAED
-1016 EELPEL
+1016 LPEL
-1022 RQNDNAEARKAATEE
+1022 HQNDNPEPKKASTEE
-1037 LKQNQNTLPP
+1037 LKQNTLPP

-1071 APTNPDAQI
+1071 AQTNPDAQI
-1080 EASKAEQLAAQ
+1080 EASKAEQMALQ

-1097 ALTQGGNATQS
+1097 ALTSGGNATQS

-1185 AQSAE
+1185 AQSE
-1190 SAENSDANGLLDVE
+1190 QNTDSNGLLDVE
-1204 DENSNPV
+1204 AEDSAPV
-1211 PNPFGSSFSTISGV
+1211 PNPFASNFSTISGV
-1225 GVSGTASAEST
+1225 GVSST
-1236 AQTNANNQ
+1236 ATAENAATQNNTNPQ
-1244 NQGITLE
+1244 SSGVTLE

-1259 IVAAQNIDDVAAD
+1259 IVEAQNMDDVAAD

-1314 AGLGNSPEAVS
+1314 AGLSNSSEVTANS
-1325 NQNNA
+1325 NNA
-1330 ATPEQNM
+1330 ANTEQNL
-1337 QTKILTQTVPEDEL
+1337 QAKILTQTVPEDEL
-1351 DDGVVPKDVKTT
+1351 DDGVIPKDVRNL
-1363 EKVKTTAD
+1363 EKVKNTAD
-1371 NKESSEEFKINAVP
+1371 SKESSEDFKISAVP

-1407 VDEVAEIK
+1407 VNDVGEIK
-1415 EKSGFFSKLASIF
+1415 EKSGFFSRLASIF
-1428 TKKSDEIR
+1428 SKKPDEVKS
-1436 PESQNLQLNSAS
+1436 ESQNLQLNSAS

-1453 MAQNT
+1453 MSQNS
-1458 GRESPLDAFTH
+1458 GRESPLDAYTH

-1477 PALPQVVRNQAKDF
+1477 QALPQVVRDQAKEL
-1491 LKQLENPINDL
+1491 LKKFENPINDL
-1502 PSVTSWL
+1502 PSVTNWL
-1509 SFTSSPLSTSS
+1509 SFTSSPLSTNS

-1554 LMEDKFDAELKKI
+1554 LMEDKFDAELKKL
-1567 SKELGSGSRGTIS
+1567 SKELGAGSRGTIS
-1580 SLIDDT
+1580 SLIDET

-1599 NLPALYQYIPLPP
+1599 NLPALFQYIPLPP

-1645 GIGPIEIKAV
+1645 GIGPVEIKAV

-1705 IQDTVASP
+1705 IQNTVASP

>member
-16 SEVSVSENESKA
+16 SEASLSENETRA

-87 SSSLGHYRK
+87 SSTMGHYRK

-137 KLPDSLSEGVPAGK
+137 QLPDTLSEGVPAGK

-206 AYVKSNQPEVLEKLE
+206 AYVKSNQPEVLEKIE

-264 QKAEA
+264 QKAET
-269 AESET
+269 AEPET

-295 AVTARKGNLIPASDR
+295 AVTARKGNLIPATDR
-310 AAQVSNTQAAVAD
+310 DAKAQSPETAVN
-323 ESVKTAAEGKMRDA
+323 EENVKTASEGKMRDA

-389 DEAFEQKL
+389 DESFEQKL
-397 TQTKAALEQTKP
+397 SQTKASLEQIKS
-409 QTQVQSESRTLQAES
+409 QTQSEAKALQAES
-424 AKGEQSAAETLKTSG
+424 AKGEQLRTEAQKTAT
-439 EQPKPEVKAEVKA
+439 EQPKPEVKAEIQSVKTELVKNEAVQSRNETVNNESVKPEKENLKTEQPKA
-452 EIKSEVQSPKSE
+452 EVTAPKTETIKP
-464 QAKGETEA
+464 ETSA
-472 QKAETVKSETVKAEQ
+472 PRSETV
-487 SQPAKTETAAPKV
+487 S
-500 EQVKAEAQAPKSEQ
+500 SEQ
-514 VKAETPAPKPENVKA
+514 RSVQNTEIQTKPPQN
-529 EVSVLK
+529 
-535 ESVVSEAKTAL
+535 
-546 STEPQAKNAPAAAQ
+546 TEKS
-560 NQLSAD
+560 QLSPD
-566 EIKKLALEAVKE
+566 DIKKLALEAVKE

-587 IEVSQN
+587 LEVSQNSAKAAASEVVNELKAQLEVSQN

-626 ALALKAQELSDR
+626 ALALRAQELSER
-638 TQANTTAE
+638 NRVQSPVE
-646 PHVPAD
+646 PQIQND
-652 KAMSE
+652 KAKPD
-657 LRQNAQSASEFQ
+657 LKQSTVSEFQ
-669 STPVKVSYST
+669 SSPVKVSYST
-679 SMGSYG
+679 SMASYG

-710 DFTSSTTQDKITRQ
+710 DFTSSTTQGKISKQ
-724 QQQLESAQAEERIP
+724 QQQLENEETAP
-738 DETDKVSTAELLR
+738 KVQDETDKISTAELLK
-751 QRVNEDGTEIE
+751 QRVNEDGSEIE
-762 DLVQNEEEPLSNQ
+762 ELVQNEEAPLSNQ
-775 PVKNEAQL
+775 PLNSKAAV
-783 SEEAVALNT
+783 SEEAIAVNT
-792 ESEAQV
+792 ENVAQV
-798 QSAQS
+798 PLTPS
-803 APQAQPEDAYVNPT
+803 APQVQNEETYVNPA
-817 AVSQATP
+817 AVQTSDTSA
-824 EAVPLQQNQEIVQ
+824 ALQQNQELTQ
-837 NQAPQSD
+837 NQAPQTD

-856 EAQNRILNAAPEGNA
+856 EAQSRILNAAPEGNV
-871 PLAEQ
+871 PVQEQVTPQTKTPVQDTAEQ
-876 VPAQPQ
+876 TATDVETEQKMTQ
-882 ALVQNTI
+882 RSVQEESSVQNNENRSAQI
-889 EQPQNTEEVAAEQR
+889 QEEER
-903 LAQRTNQSEVQL
+903 
-915 QQNEQRANQ
+915 
-924 AQTEQHQAELR
+924 QAELR
-935 EAGAENTQPVSA
+935 QAAAENASA
-947 DKKLVQNQMDPPVN
+947 VALDNDAVKNQSEQAVN
-961 SAPQHHLHQN
+961 STQQPLHQN
-971 SATMAYQNVA
+971 SASMAYQNVA
-981 QQQTAVLQQNAAAV
+981 LQQNTAAV

-1006 ELHQTYAEAS
+1006 ELHQSYPETAED
-1016 EELPEL
+1016 LPEL
-1022 RQNDNAEARKAATEE
+1022 HQNDNSEPKKASTEE
-1037 LKQNQNTLPP
+1037 LKQNTLPP

-1071 APTNPDAQI
+1071 AQTNPDAQI
-1080 EASKAEQLAAQ
+1080 EASKAEQMALQ

-1097 ALTQGGNATQS
+1097 ALTSGGNATQS

-1180 AQALA
+1180 AQSLA
-1185 AQSAE
+1185 AQSE
-1190 SAENSDANGLLDVE
+1190 QNTDFNGLLDVE
-1204 DENSNPV
+1204 AENSAPV
-1211 PNPFGSSFSTISGV
+1211 PNPFTSNFSTISGV
-1225 GVSGTASAEST
+1225 GISATATGENAAVMNSTGPQSSGV
-1236 AQTNANNQ
+1236 
-1244 NQGITLE
+1244 TLE
-1251 QQAQMHSR
+1251 QQAQMQSR
-1259 IVAAQNIDDVAAD
+1259 IVEAQNMDDVAAD

-1314 AGLGNSPEAVS
+1314 AGLNNSSEVTANS
-1325 NQNNA
+1325 NNA
-1330 ATPEQNM
+1330 ANTEQNL
-1337 QTKILTQTVPEDEL
+1337 QAKILTQTVPEDEL
-1351 DDGVVPKDVKTT
+1351 DDGVIPKDVRNL
-1363 EKVKTTAD
+1363 EKVKNTAD
-1371 NKESSEEFKINAVP
+1371 SKEYSEDFKISAVP

-1407 VDEVAEIK
+1407 VNDVGEIK
-1415 EKSGFFSKLASIF
+1415 EKSGFFSRLASIF
-1428 TKKSDEIR
+1428 SKKTDEVR
-1436 PESQNLQLNSAS
+1436 SESQNLQLNSAS

-1453 MAQNT
+1453 MSQNS
-1458 GRESPLDAFTH
+1458 GRESPLDAYTH

-1477 PALPQVVRNQAKDF
+1477 QALPQVVRDQAKEL
-1491 LKQLENPINDL
+1491 LKKFENPINDL
-1502 PSVTSWL
+1502 PSVTNWL
-1509 SFTSSPLSTSS
+1509 SFTSSPLSTNS

-1554 LMEDKFDAELKKI
+1554 LMEDKFDAELKKL

-1580 SLIDDT
+1580 SLIDET

-1599 NLPALYQYIPLPP
+1599 NLPALFQYIPLPP

-1645 GIGPIEIKAV
+1645 GIGPVEIKAV

>member
-16 SEVSVSENESKA
+16 SEVSLSENETRA

-87 SSSLGHYRK
+87 SSTMGHYRK

-137 KLPDSLSEGVPAGK
+137 QLPDTLSEGVPAGK

-206 AYVKSNQPEVLEKLE
+206 AYVKSNQPEVLEKIE

-264 QKAEA
+264 QKAET
-269 AESET
+269 AEPET

-295 AVTARKGNLIPASDR
+295 AVTARKGNLIPATDR
-310 AAQVSNTQAAVAD
+310 DAKAQSPETAVN
-323 ESVKTAAEGKMRDA
+323 EENVKTASEGKMRDA
-337 STLSLSEL
+337 STLTLSEL

-378 SNVNEQDIKRV
+378 SNVNEQDIKKV
-389 DEAFEQKL
+389 DESFERTL
-397 TQTKAALEQTKP
+397 SQTKASLEQVKP
-409 QTQVQSESRTLQAES
+409 QTQSESKTLQAES
-424 AKGEQSAAETLKTSG
+424 AKGEQLRTETQKTAT
-439 EQPKPEVKAEVKA
+439 EQPKPEVKAEIQSVKTELVKNEA
-452 EIKSEVQSPKSE
+452 VQSRN
-464 QAKGETEA
+464 
-472 QKAETVKSETVKAEQ
+472 ETVNNESVKPEKENL
-487 SQPAKTETAAPKV
+487 KTEQP
-500 EQVKAEAQAPKSEQ
+500 
-514 VKAETPAPKPENVKA
+514 KA
-529 EVSVLK
+529 EVSAPKAEILK
-535 ESVVSEAKTAL
+535 NETAALRGETVSNEQKPVQN
-546 STEPQAKNAPAAAQ
+546 TEIQTKPPQNTEKS
-560 NQLSAD
+560 QLSPD
-566 EIKKLALEAVKE
+566 DIKKLALEAVKE

-587 IEVSQN
+587 LEVSQN

-626 ALALKAQELSDR
+626 ALALRAQELSER
-638 TQANTTAE
+638 NRVQSSVE
-646 PHVPAD
+646 PQIQND
-652 KAMSE
+652 KAKPD
-657 LRQNAQSASEFQ
+657 LKQSTVSEFQ
-669 STPVKVSYST
+669 SSPVKVSYST
-679 SMGSYG
+679 SMASYG

-710 DFTSSTTQDKITRQ
+710 DFTSSTTQGKISKQ
-724 QQQLESAQAEERIP
+724 QQQLENEETAP
-738 DETDKVSTAELLR
+738 KVQDETDKISTAELLK
-751 QRVNEDGTEIE
+751 QRVNEDGSEIE
-762 DLVQNEEEPLSNQ
+762 ELVQNEEAPLSNQ
-775 PVKNEAQL
+775 PLNSEAAV
-783 SEEAVALNT
+783 SEEAIAVNT
-792 ESEAQV
+792 ENVAQV
-798 QSAQS
+798 QLTPS
-803 APQAQPEDAYVNPT
+803 APQVQNEETYVNPA
-817 AVSQATP
+817 AVQTSETSA
-824 EAVPLQQNQEIVQ
+824 ALQQNQELTQ
-837 NQAPQSD
+837 NQAPQTD
-844 PNLNRLYSQIST
+844 PILNRLYSQIST
-856 EAQNRILNAAPEGNA
+856 EAQSRILNAAHEGNV
-871 PLAEQ
+871 PVQEQ
-876 VPAQPQ
+876 VTPQ
-882 ALVQNTI
+882 TKTPVQNT
-889 EQPQNTEEVAAEQR
+889 AEQT
-903 LAQRTNQSEVQL
+903 ATDVE
-915 QQNEQRANQ
+915 
-924 AQTEQHQAELR
+924 TEQKMTQRSVQEESSVQNNENRSAQIQEEERQAELR
-935 EAGAENTQPVSA
+935 QATAENASA
-947 DKKLVQNQMDPPVN
+947 VALDNDAVKNQSEQAVN
-961 SAPQHHLHQN
+961 STQQPLHQN
-971 SATMAYQNVA
+971 SASMAYQNVA
-981 QQQTAVLQQNAAAV
+981 LQQNTAAV

-1006 ELHQTYAEAS
+1006 ELHQSYPETAED
-1016 EELPEL
+1016 LPEL
-1022 RQNDNAEARKAATEE
+1022 HQNDNPEPKKASTEE
-1037 LKQNQNTLPP
+1037 LKQNTLPP

-1071 APTNPDAQI
+1071 AQTNPDAQI
-1080 EASKAEQLAAQ
+1080 EASKAEQMALQ

-1097 ALTQGGNATQS
+1097 ALTSGGNVTQS

-1172 EIAKAQAQ
+1172 EIAKAQAH

-1185 AQSAE
+1185 AQSEQNA
-1190 SAENSDANGLLDVE
+1190 DANGLLDVE
-1204 DENSNPV
+1204 AEDSAPV
-1211 PNPFGSSFSTISGV
+1211 PNPFASNFSTISGV
-1225 GVSGTASAEST
+1225 GVSATATGENAAVMNST
-1236 AQTNANNQ
+1236 GPQSS
-1244 NQGITLE
+1244 GVTLE
-1251 QQAQMHSR
+1251 QQAQMQSR
-1259 IVAAQNIDDVAAD
+1259 IVEAQNMDDVAAD

-1314 AGLGNSPEAVS
+1314 AGLNNSSEVTANS
-1325 NQNNA
+1325 NNA
-1330 ATPEQNM
+1330 ANTEQNL
-1337 QTKILTQTVPEDEL
+1337 QAKILTQTVPEDEL
-1351 DDGVVPKDVKTT
+1351 DDSVIPKDVRNL
-1363 EKVKTTAD
+1363 EKVKNTAD
-1371 NKESSEEFKINAVP
+1371 SKESSEDFKISAVP

-1407 VDEVAEIK
+1407 VNDVGEIK
-1415 EKSGFFSKLASIF
+1415 EKSGFFSRLASIF
-1428 TKKSDEIR
+1428 SKKTDEVR
-1436 PESQNLQLNSAS
+1436 SESQNLQLNSAS

-1453 MAQNT
+1453 MSQNS
-1458 GRESPLDAFTH
+1458 GRESPLDAYTH

-1477 PALPQVVRNQAKDF
+1477 QALPQVVRDQAKEL
-1491 LKQLENPINDL
+1491 LKKFENPINDL
-1502 PSVTSWL
+1502 PSVTNWL
-1509 SFTSSPLSTSS
+1509 SFTSSPLSTNS

-1554 LMEDKFDAELKKI
+1554 LMEDKFDAELKKL

-1580 SLIDDT
+1580 SLIDET

-1599 NLPALYQYIPLPP
+1599 NLPALFQYIPLPP

-1645 GIGPIEIKAV
+1645 GIGPVEIKAV

-1722 DGATLSVDI
+1722 DGTTLSVDI

>member
-16 SEVSVSENESKA
+16 SEVSVSENETRA

-76 QSVKDIDVDRD
+76 QSVKDVDVDRE
-87 SSSLGHYRK
+87 SSSMGHYRK

-193 SKIATSDALSASI
+193 SKIATSDVLSASI

-269 AESET
+269 SET
-274 EYNDDISK
+274 ENEYNDDISK

-310 AAQVSNTQAAVAD
+310 TVQAQSTEAAEEN
-323 ESVKTAAEGKMRDA
+323 VKTSSEGKMRDA

-378 SNVNEQDIKRV
+378 ANVNEQDIKKV
-389 DEAFEQKL
+389 DESFEKTL
-397 TQTKAALEQTKP
+397 SQTKATLEQAKP
-409 QTQVQSESRTLQAES
+409 QTQSEAKTLQAENL
-424 AKGEQSAAETLKTSG
+424 KGEQ
-439 EQPKPEVKAEVKA
+439 VKA
-452 EIKSEVQSPKSE
+452 EIQKTAVEQPKTEVQ
-464 QAKGETEA
+464 
-472 QKAETVKSETVKAEQ
+472 TVKAEQ
-487 SQPAKTETAAPKV
+487 VKTEAPQARPETASTDTVKTEQPAKAEPTDTKSEQIKSEPPIQKSEQTKAEVQAP
-500 EQVKAEAQAPKSEQ
+500 KAEAVKQDTLVPRSE
-514 VKAETPAPKPENVKA
+514 N
-529 EVSVLK
+529 
-535 ESVVSEAKTAL
+535 L
-546 STEPQAKNAPAAAQ
+546 STEQKTVQNTESQLKTPQKVE
-560 NQLSAD
+560 NQLSPD
-566 EIKKLALEAVKE
+566 DIKKLAMEAVKE

-626 ALALKAQELSDR
+626 ALAIRAQELSER
-638 TQANTTAE
+638 NRIQTPAE
-646 PHVPAD
+646 PQVQND
-652 KAMSE
+652 KAMPE
-657 LRQNAQSASEFQ
+657 LKQNTQSLAAEFQ

-679 SMGSYG
+679 NMASYG

-710 DFTSSTTQDKITRQ
+710 DFTSSTTQDRISKQ
-724 QQQLESAQAEERIP
+724 QQQLENEETAP
-738 DETDKVSTAELLR
+738 KVQDETDKISTAELLK
-751 QRVNEDGTEIE
+751 QRVNEDGSEIE
-762 DLVQNEEEPLSNQ
+762 ELVQNEEAPLSNQ
-775 PVKNEAQL
+775 PINREVAV
-783 SEEAVALNT
+783 SEVAIAVNT
-792 ESEAQV
+792 ENAAQV
-798 QSAQS
+798 PQTPS
-803 APQAQPEDAYVNPT
+803 APQVQNEETYVNPA
-817 AVSQATP
+817 AVQTSETSA
-824 EAVPLQQNQEIVQ
+824 ALQQNQELTQ
-837 NQAPQSD
+837 NQAPQTD

-856 EAQNRILNAAPEGNA
+856 EAQSRILNAAPEGNV
-871 PLAEQ
+871 PVQEQ
-876 VPAQPQ
+876 VTPQ
-882 ALVQNTI
+882 TQTPVQNT
-889 EQPQNTEEVAAEQR
+889 AEQT
-903 LAQRTNQSEVQL
+903 ATDVE
-915 QQNEQRANQ
+915 
-924 AQTEQHQAELR
+924 TEQKMTQRSVQEESSVQNNENRSAQIQEEERQAELR
-935 EAGAENTQPVSA
+935 QAAAENASAVALDNDDVKTQSE
-947 DKKLVQNQMDPPVN
+947 QPVN
-961 SAPQHHLHQN
+961 SPQQPLHQN
-971 SATMAYQNVA
+971 SASMAYQNVA
-981 QQQTAVLQQNAAAV
+981 LQQNTAAV

-1006 ELHQTYAEAS
+1006 ELHQSYPETAED
-1016 EELPEL
+1016 LPEL
-1022 RQNDNAEARKAATEE
+1022 HQNDNPEPKKASTEE
-1037 LKQNQNTLPP
+1037 LKQNTLPP

-1071 APTNPDAQI
+1071 AQTNPDAQI
-1080 EASKAEQLAAQ
+1080 EASKAEQMALQ

-1097 ALTQGGNATQS
+1097 ALTSGGNATQS

-1185 AQSAE
+1185 AQSE
-1190 SAENSDANGLLDVE
+1190 QNTDSNGLLDVE
-1204 DENSNPV
+1204 AEDSAPV
-1211 PNPFGSSFSTISGV
+1211 PNPFASNFSTISGV
-1225 GVSGTASAEST
+1225 GVSST
-1236 AQTNANNQ
+1236 ATAENAATQNNTNPQ
-1244 NQGITLE
+1244 SSGVTLE

-1259 IVAAQNIDDVAAD
+1259 IVEAQNMDDVAAD

-1314 AGLGNSPEAVS
+1314 AGLSNSSEVTANS
-1325 NQNNA
+1325 NNA
-1330 ATPEQNM
+1330 ANTEQNL
-1337 QTKILTQTVPEDEL
+1337 QAKILTQTVPEDEL
-1351 DDGVVPKDVKTT
+1351 DDGVIPKDVRNL
-1363 EKVKTTAD
+1363 EKVKNTAD
-1371 NKESSEEFKINAVP
+1371 SKESSEDFKISAVP

-1407 VDEVAEIK
+1407 VNDVGEIK
-1415 EKSGFFSKLASIF
+1415 EKSGFFSRLASIF
-1428 TKKSDEIR
+1428 SKKPDEVKS
-1436 PESQNLQLNSAS
+1436 ESQNLQLNSAS

-1453 MAQNT
+1453 MSQNS
-1458 GRESPLDAFTH
+1458 GRESPLDAYTH

-1477 PALPQVVRNQAKDF
+1477 QALPQVVRDQAKEL
-1491 LKQLENPINDL
+1491 LKKFENPINDL
-1502 PSVTSWL
+1502 PSVTNWL
-1509 SFTSSPLSTSS
+1509 SFTSSPLSTNS

-1554 LMEDKFDAELKKI
+1554 LMEDKFDAELKKL
-1567 SKELGSGSRGTIS
+1567 SKELGAGSRGTIS
-1580 SLIDDT
+1580 SLIDET

-1599 NLPALYQYIPLPP
+1599 NLPALFQYIPLPP

-1645 GIGPIEIKAV
+1645 GIGPVEIKAV

-1705 IQDTVASP
+1705 IQNTVASP

>member
-16 SEVSVSENESKA
+16 SEVSVSENETRA

-87 SSSLGHYRK
+87 TSTMGHYRK

-137 KLPDSLSEGVPAGK
+137 QLPDTLSEGVPAGK

-269 AESET
+269 SET
-274 EYNDDISK
+274 ENEYNDDISK

-310 AAQVSNTQAAVAD
+310 TVQAQGTEVA
-323 ESVKTAAEGKMRDA
+323 EENVKTSSEGKMRDA

-378 SNVNEQDIKRV
+378 ANVNEQDIKKV
-389 DEAFEQKL
+389 DESFEKTL
-397 TQTKAALEQTKP
+397 SQTKATLEQVKP
-409 QTQVQSESRTLQAES
+409 QKQSEAKTLQAENL
-424 AKGEQSAAETLKTSG
+424 KGEQVKSEIQKTAV
-439 EQPKPEVKAEVKA
+439 EQPKT
-452 EIKSEVQSPKSE
+452 EVQ
-464 QAKGETEA
+464 
-472 QKAETVKSETVKAEQ
+472 TVKAEQ
-487 SQPAKTETAAPKV
+487 VKTEAPQARPETASTDKVKTENENIKAEQPAKAEPVDTKSEQIKSEPQIQKSEQTKAEVQAP
-500 EQVKAEAQAPKSEQ
+500 KAEAVKQDPLAPRSENLNTEQ
-514 VKAETPAPKPENVKA
+514 KTVQNTESQLKTPQKVEK
-529 EVSVLK
+529 
-535 ESVVSEAKTAL
+535 
-546 STEPQAKNAPAAAQ
+546 
-560 NQLSAD
+560 QLSPD
-566 EIKKLALEAVKE
+566 DIKKLAMEAVKE

-626 ALALKAQELSDR
+626 ALALRAQELSER
-638 TQANTTAE
+638 NRIQTPAE
-646 PHVPAD
+646 PQVQND
-652 KAMSE
+652 KAMPE
-657 LRQNAQSASEFQ
+657 LKQNTQSLAAEYQ

-679 SMGSYG
+679 NMASYG

-710 DFTSSTTQDKITRQ
+710 DFTSSTTQDRISKQ
-724 QQQLESAQAEERIP
+724 QQQLENEETAP
-738 DETDKVSTAELLR
+738 KVQDETDKISTAELLK
-751 QRVNEDGTEIE
+751 QRVNADGSEIE
-762 DLVQNEEEPLSNQ
+762 ELVQNEEAPLSNQ
-775 PVKNEAQL
+775 PLNSEAAV
-783 SEEAVALNT
+783 SEETIAVNT
-792 ESEAQV
+792 ENVAQV
-798 QSAQS
+798 PQTPS
-803 APQAQPEDAYVNPT
+803 APQVENEETYVNPA
-817 AVSQATP
+817 AVQTSETSA
-824 EAVPLQQNQEIVQ
+824 ALQQNQELTQ
-837 NQAPQSD
+837 NQAPQTD

-856 EAQNRILNAAPEGNA
+856 EAQSRILNAAPEGNV
-871 PLAEQ
+871 PVQEQ
-876 VPAQPQ
+876 VTPQ
-882 ALVQNTI
+882 TKTPVQNT
-889 EQPQNTEEVAAEQR
+889 AEQT
-903 LAQRTNQSEVQL
+903 ATDVE
-915 QQNEQRANQ
+915 
-924 AQTEQHQAELR
+924 TEQKMTQRSVQEESSVQNNENRSAQIQEEERQAELR
-935 EAGAENTQPVSA
+935 QAAAENASA
-947 DKKLVQNQMDPPVN
+947 VALDNDAVKNQSEQAVN
-961 SAPQHHLHQN
+961 STQQPLHQN
-971 SATMAYQNVA
+971 SASMAYQNVA
-981 QQQTAVLQQNAAAV
+981 LQQNTAAV

-1006 ELHQTYAEAS
+1006 ELHQSYPETAED
-1016 EELPEL
+1016 LPEL
-1022 RQNDNAEARKAATEE
+1022 HQNDNPEPKKASTEE
-1037 LKQNQNTLPP
+1037 LKQNTLPP

-1071 APTNPDAQI
+1071 AQTNPDAQI
-1080 EASKAEQLAAQ
+1080 EASKAEQMALQ

-1097 ALTQGGNATQS
+1097 ALTSGGNATQS

-1180 AQALA
+1180 AQSLA
-1185 AQSAE
+1185 AQSE
-1190 SAENSDANGLLDVE
+1190 QNTDSNGLLDVE
-1204 DENSNPV
+1204 AENSAPV
-1211 PNPFGSSFSTISGV
+1211 PNPFTSNFSTISGV
-1225 GVSGTASAEST
+1225 GVSATATGENAAVLNST
-1236 AQTNANNQ
+1236 GPQSS
-1244 NQGITLE
+1244 GVTLE
-1251 QQAQMHSR
+1251 QQAQMQSR
-1259 IVAAQNIDDVAAD
+1259 IVEAQNMDDVAAD

-1291 KKGINSDLK
+1291 KKGINSDFK

-1314 AGLGNSPEAVS
+1314 AGLGNSVETPLNS
-1325 NQNNA
+1325 NSG
-1330 ATPEQNM
+1330 ATAEQNI

-1351 DDGVVPKDVKTT
+1351 DDGIIPKDVKNL
-1363 EKVKTTAD
+1363 EKDRTSSE
-1371 NKESSEEFKINAVP
+1371 NKESLEEFKISAVP

-1407 VDEVAEIK
+1407 VNDMGEIK
-1415 EKSGFFSKLASIF
+1415 EKSGFFSRLASIF
-1428 TKKSDEIR
+1428 SKKTDEVR
-1436 PESQNLQLNSAS
+1436 SESQNLQLNSAS

-1453 MAQNT
+1453 MSQNS
-1458 GRESPLDAFTH
+1458 GRESPLDAYTH

-1477 PALPQVVRNQAKDF
+1477 QALPQVVRDQAKEL
-1491 LKQLENPINDL
+1491 LKKFENPINDL
-1502 PSVTSWL
+1502 PSVTNWL
-1509 SFTSSPLSTSS
+1509 SFTSSPLSTNS

-1554 LMEDKFDAELKKI
+1554 LMEDKFDAELKKL

-1580 SLIDDT
+1580 SLIDET

-1599 NLPALYQYIPLPP
+1599 NLPALFQYIPLPP

-1645 GIGPIEIKAV
+1645 GIGPVEIKAV

-1722 DGATLSVDI
+1722 DGTTLSVDI

>member
-16 SEVSVSENESKA
+16 SEVSVSENETKA

-76 QSVKDIDVDRD
+76 QSVKDIDIDRE
-87 SSSLGHYRK
+87 SSSMGHYRK

-117 TSKEMVRSRDAAST
+117 SSKEMVRSRDAAST

-269 AESET
+269 SGTEN

-295 AVTARKGNLIPASDR
+295 AVTARKGNLIPATDR
-310 AAQVSNTQAAVAD
+310 DAKAQSPETAVN
-323 ESVKTAAEGKMRDA
+323 EENVKTASEGKMRDA
-337 STLSLSEL
+337 STLTLSEL

-378 SNVNEQDIKRV
+378 SNVNEQDIKKV
-389 DEAFEQKL
+389 DESFERTL
-397 TQTKAALEQTKP
+397 SQTKASLEQVKP
-409 QTQVQSESRTLQAES
+409 QTQSEAKTLQAES
-424 AKGEQSAAETLKTSG
+424 AKGEQLRTEAQKTAT
-439 EQPKPEVKAEVKA
+439 EQPKPEVKAEIQSVKTKLVKNEA
-452 EIKSEVQSPKSE
+452 VQSRN
-464 QAKGETEA
+464 
-472 QKAETVKSETVKAEQ
+472 ETVNNESVKPEKENL
-487 SQPAKTETAAPKV
+487 KTEQP
-500 EQVKAEAQAPKSEQ
+500 
-514 VKAETPAPKPENVKA
+514 KA
-529 EVSVLK
+529 EVSAPKAEILK
-535 ESVVSEAKTAL
+535 NETAALRGETVSNEQKPVQN
-546 STEPQAKNAPAAAQ
+546 TEIQTKPPQNTEKS
-560 NQLSAD
+560 QLSPD
-566 EIKKLALEAVKE
+566 DIKKLALEAVKE

-587 IEVSQN
+587 LEVSQNSAKAAASEVVSELKAQLEVSQN

-626 ALALKAQELSDR
+626 ALALRAQELSER
-638 TQANTTAE
+638 NRVQSPVE
-646 PHVPAD
+646 PQIQND
-652 KAMSE
+652 KAKPD
-657 LRQNAQSASEFQ
+657 LKQSTVSEFQ
-669 STPVKVSYST
+669 SSPVKVSYST
-679 SMGSYG
+679 SMASYG

-710 DFTSSTTQDKITRQ
+710 DFTSSTTQGKISKQ
-724 QQQLESAQAEERIP
+724 QQQLENEETAP
-738 DETDKVSTAELLR
+738 KVQDETDKISTAELLK
-751 QRVNEDGTEIE
+751 QRVNADGSEIE
-762 DLVQNEEEPLSNQ
+762 ELVQNEEAPLSNQ
-775 PVKNEAQL
+775 PLN
-783 SEEAVALNT
+783 SEEAVSEEAIAVNT
-792 ESEAQV
+792 ENVAQV
-798 QSAQS
+798 PQTPS
-803 APQAQPEDAYVNPT
+803 APQVQNEETYVNPA
-817 AVSQATP
+817 AVQTSETSA
-824 EAVPLQQNQEIVQ
+824 ALQQNQELTQ
-837 NQAPQSD
+837 NQAPQTD

-856 EAQNRILNAAPEGNA
+856 EAQSRILNAAPEGNV
-871 PLAEQ
+871 PVQEQ
-876 VPAQPQ
+876 VTPQ
-882 ALVQNTI
+882 TKTPVQNT
-889 EQPQNTEEVAAEQR
+889 AEQT
-903 LAQRTNQSEVQL
+903 ATDVE
-915 QQNEQRANQ
+915 
-924 AQTEQHQAELR
+924 TEQKMTQRSVQEESSVQNNENRSAQIQEEERQAELR
-935 EAGAENTQPVSA
+935 QAAAENASA
-947 DKKLVQNQMDPPVN
+947 VALDNDAVKNQSEQAVN
-961 SAPQHHLHQN
+961 STQQPLHQN
-971 SATMAYQNVA
+971 SASMAYQNVA
-981 QQQTAVLQQNAAAV
+981 LQQNTAAV

-1006 ELHQTYAEAS
+1006 ELHQSYPETAED
-1016 EELPEL
+1016 LPEL
-1022 RQNDNAEARKAATEE
+1022 HQNDNPEPKKASTEE
-1037 LKQNQNTLPP
+1037 LKQNTLPP

-1071 APTNPDAQI
+1071 AQTNPDAQI
-1080 EASKAEQLAAQ
+1080 EASKAEQMALQ

-1097 ALTQGGNATQS
+1097 ALTSGGNATQS

-1180 AQALA
+1180 AQSLA
-1185 AQSAE
+1185 AQSE
-1190 SAENSDANGLLDVE
+1190 QNTDSNGLLDVE
-1204 DENSNPV
+1204 AENSAPV
-1211 PNPFGSSFSTISGV
+1211 PNPFTSNFSTISGV
-1225 GVSGTASAEST
+1225 GVSATATGENASVLNST
-1236 AQTNANNQ
+1236 GPQSS
-1244 NQGITLE
+1244 GVTLE
-1251 QQAQMHSR
+1251 HQAQMQSR
-1259 IVAAQNIDDVAAD
+1259 IVEAQNLDDVAAD

-1291 KKGINSDLK
+1291 KKGINSDFK

-1314 AGLGNSPEAVS
+1314 AGLGNSLETPLNS
-1325 NQNNA
+1325 NSG
-1330 ATPEQNM
+1330 ATAEQNI

-1351 DDGVVPKDVKTT
+1351 DDGIIPKDVKNL
-1363 EKVKTTAD
+1363 EKDRTSSE
-1371 NKESSEEFKINAVP
+1371 NKESLEEFKISAVP

-1407 VDEVAEIK
+1407 VNDMGEIK
-1415 EKSGFFSKLASIF
+1415 EKSGFFSRLASIF
-1428 TKKSDEIR
+1428 SKKTDEVR
-1436 PESQNLQLNSAS
+1436 SESQNLQLNSAS

-1453 MAQNT
+1453 MSQNS
-1458 GRESPLDAFTH
+1458 GRESPLDAYTH

-1477 PALPQVVRNQAKDF
+1477 QALPQVVRDQAKEL
-1491 LKQLENPINDL
+1491 LKKFENPINDL
-1502 PSVTSWL
+1502 PSVTNWL
-1509 SFTSSPLSTSS
+1509 SFTSSPLSTNS

-1554 LMEDKFDAELKKI
+1554 LMEDKFDAELKKL

-1580 SLIDDT
+1580 SLIDET

-1599 NLPALYQYIPLPP
+1599 NLPALFQYIPLPP

-1645 GIGPIEIKAV
+1645 GIGPVEIKAV

-1705 IQDTVASP
+1705 IQNTVASP
-1713 DVGPHERNS
+1713 DVSPHERNS
-1722 DGATLSVDI
+1722 DGTTLSVDI

>member
-16 SEVSVSENESKA
+16 SEVSVSENETRA

-76 QSVKDIDVDRD
+76 QSVKDVDVDRE
-87 SSSLGHYRK
+87 SSSMGHYRK

-193 SKIATSDALSASI
+193 SKIATSDVLSASI

-269 AESET
+269 SET
-274 EYNDDISK
+274 ENEYNDDISK

-310 AAQVSNTQAAVAD
+310 TVQAQSTEAAEEN
-323 ESVKTAAEGKMRDA
+323 VKTSSEGKMRDA

-378 SNVNEQDIKRV
+378 ANVNEQDIKKV
-389 DEAFEQKL
+389 DESFEKTL
-397 TQTKAALEQTKP
+397 SQTKSTLEQVKP
-409 QTQVQSESRTLQAES
+409 QTQSEAKTLQAENL
-424 AKGEQSAAETLKTSG
+424 KGEQLKAEIQKTAV
-439 EQPKPEVKAEVKA
+439 EQPKT
-452 EIKSEVQSPKSE
+452 EVQ
-464 QAKGETEA
+464 
-472 QKAETVKSETVKAEQ
+472 TVKAEQ
-487 SQPAKTETAAPKV
+487 VKTEAPQARPETASTDTVKAEQPAKAEPTDTKSEQIKSEPPIQKSEQTKAEVQAP
-500 EQVKAEAQAPKSEQ
+500 KAEAVKQDTLVPRSE
-514 VKAETPAPKPENVKA
+514 N
-529 EVSVLK
+529 
-535 ESVVSEAKTAL
+535 L
-546 STEPQAKNAPAAAQ
+546 STEQKTVQNTESQLKTPQKVE
-560 NQLSAD
+560 NQLSPD
-566 EIKKLALEAVKE
+566 DIKKLAMEAVKE

-626 ALALKAQELSDR
+626 ALAIRAQELSER
-638 TQANTTAE
+638 NRIQTPAE
-646 PHVPAD
+646 PQVQND
-652 KAMSE
+652 KAMPE
-657 LRQNAQSASEFQ
+657 LKQNTQSLAAEFQ

-679 SMGSYG
+679 NMASYG

-710 DFTSSTTQDKITRQ
+710 DFTSSTTQDRISKQ
-724 QQQLESAQAEERIP
+724 QQQLENEETAP
-738 DETDKVSTAELLR
+738 KVQDETDKISTAELLK
-751 QRVNEDGTEIE
+751 QRVNEDGSEIE
-762 DLVQNEEEPLSNQ
+762 ELVQNEEAPLSNQ
-775 PVKNEAQL
+775 PINREVAV
-783 SEEAVALNT
+783 SEVAIAVNT
-792 ESEAQV
+792 ENAAQV
-798 QSAQS
+798 PQTPS
-803 APQAQPEDAYVNPT
+803 APQVQNEETYVNPA
-817 AVSQATP
+817 AVQTSETSA
-824 EAVPLQQNQEIVQ
+824 ALQQNQELTQ
-837 NQAPQSD
+837 NQAPQTD

-856 EAQNRILNAAPEGNA
+856 EAQSRILNAAPEGNV
-871 PLAEQ
+871 PVQEQ
-876 VPAQPQ
+876 VTPQ
-882 ALVQNTI
+882 TQTPVQNT
-889 EQPQNTEEVAAEQR
+889 AEQT
-903 LAQRTNQSEVQL
+903 ATDVE
-915 QQNEQRANQ
+915 
-924 AQTEQHQAELR
+924 TEQKMTQRSVQEESSVQNNENRSAQIQEEERQAELR
-935 EAGAENTQPVSA
+935 QAAAENASAVALDNDDVKTQSE
-947 DKKLVQNQMDPPVN
+947 QPVN
-961 SAPQHHLHQN
+961 SPQQPLHQN
-971 SATMAYQNVA
+971 SASMAYQNVA
-981 QQQTAVLQQNAAAV
+981 LQQNTAAV

-1006 ELHQTYAEAS
+1006 ELHQSYPETAED
-1016 EELPEL
+1016 LPEL
-1022 RQNDNAEARKAATEE
+1022 HQNDNPEPKKASTEE
-1037 LKQNQNTLPP
+1037 LKQNTLPP

-1071 APTNPDAQI
+1071 AQTNPDAQI
-1080 EASKAEQLAAQ
+1080 EASKAEQMALQ

-1097 ALTQGGNATQS
+1097 ALTSGGNATQS

-1185 AQSAE
+1185 AQSE
-1190 SAENSDANGLLDVE
+1190 QNTDSNGLLDVE
-1204 DENSNPV
+1204 AEDSAPV
-1211 PNPFGSSFSTISGV
+1211 PNPFASNFSTISGV
-1225 GVSGTASAEST
+1225 GVSST
-1236 AQTNANNQ
+1236 ATAENAATQNNTNPQ
-1244 NQGITLE
+1244 SSGVTLE

-1259 IVAAQNIDDVAAD
+1259 IVEAQNMDDVAAD

-1314 AGLGNSPEAVS
+1314 AGLSNSSEVTANS
-1325 NQNNA
+1325 NNA
-1330 ATPEQNM
+1330 ANTEQNL
-1337 QTKILTQTVPEDEL
+1337 QAKILTQTVPEDEL
-1351 DDGVVPKDVKTT
+1351 DDGVIPKDVRNL
-1363 EKVKTTAD
+1363 EKVKNTAD
-1371 NKESSEEFKINAVP
+1371 SKESSEDFKISAVP

-1407 VDEVAEIK
+1407 VNDVGEIK
-1415 EKSGFFSKLASIF
+1415 EKSGFFSRLASIF
-1428 TKKSDEIR
+1428 SKKPDEVKS
-1436 PESQNLQLNSAS
+1436 ESQNLQLNSAS

-1453 MAQNT
+1453 MSQNS
-1458 GRESPLDAFTH
+1458 GRESPLDAYTH

-1477 PALPQVVRNQAKDF
+1477 QALPQVVRDQAKEL
-1491 LKQLENPINDL
+1491 LKKFENPINDL
-1502 PSVTSWL
+1502 PSVTNWL
-1509 SFTSSPLSTSS
+1509 SFTSSPLSTNS

-1554 LMEDKFDAELKKI
+1554 LMEDKFDAELKKL
-1567 SKELGSGSRGTIS
+1567 SKELGAGSRGTIS
-1580 SLIDDT
+1580 SLIDET

-1599 NLPALYQYIPLPP
+1599 NLPALFQYIPLPP

-1645 GIGPIEIKAV
+1645 GIGPVEIKAV

-1705 IQDTVASP
+1705 IQNTVASP

>member
-16 SEVSVSENESKA
+16 SEVSVSENETRA

-76 QSVKDIDVDRD
+76 QSVKDVDVDRE
-87 SSSLGHYRK
+87 SSSMGHYRK
-96 LTVQVINRDP
+96 LTVQVINIDP

-193 SKIATSDALSASI
+193 SKIATSDVLSASI

-227 KPKPGTSTPQ
+227 KTKPGTSTPQ

-269 AESET
+269 SET
-274 EYNDDISK
+274 ENEYNDDISK

-310 AAQVSNTQAAVAD
+310 TVQAQSTEAAEEN
-323 ESVKTAAEGKMRDA
+323 VKTSSEGKMRDA

-378 SNVNEQDIKRV
+378 ANVNEQDIKKV
-389 DEAFEQKL
+389 DESFEKTL
-397 TQTKAALEQTKP
+397 SQTKATLEQAKP
-409 QTQVQSESRTLQAES
+409 QTQSEAKTLQAENL
-424 AKGEQSAAETLKTSG
+424 KGEQ
-439 EQPKPEVKAEVKA
+439 VKA
-452 EIKSEVQSPKSE
+452 EIQKTAVEQPK
-464 QAKGETEA
+464 TEI
-472 QKAETVKSETVKAEQ
+472 QTVKAEQ
-487 SQPAKTETAAPKV
+487 VKTEAPQARPETASTDTVKTEQPAKAEPTDTKSEQIKSEPPIQKSEQTKAEVQAP
-500 EQVKAEAQAPKSEQ
+500 KAEAVKQDTLVPRSE
-514 VKAETPAPKPENVKA
+514 N
-529 EVSVLK
+529 
-535 ESVVSEAKTAL
+535 L
-546 STEPQAKNAPAAAQ
+546 STEQKTVQNTESQLKTPQKVE
-560 NQLSAD
+560 NQLSPD
-566 EIKKLALEAVKE
+566 DIKKLAMEAVKE

-626 ALALKAQELSDR
+626 ALAIRAQELSER
-638 TQANTTAE
+638 NRIQTPAE
-646 PHVPAD
+646 PQVQND
-652 KAMSE
+652 KAMPE
-657 LRQNAQSASEFQ
+657 LKQNTQSLAAEFQ

-679 SMGSYG
+679 NMASYG

-710 DFTSSTTQDKITRQ
+710 DFTSSTTQDRISKQ
-724 QQQLESAQAEERIP
+724 QQQLENEETAP
-738 DETDKVSTAELLR
+738 KVQDETDKISTAELLK
-751 QRVNEDGTEIE
+751 QRVNEDGSEIE
-762 DLVQNEEEPLSNQ
+762 ELVQNEEAPLSNQ
-775 PVKNEAQL
+775 PINREVAV
-783 SEEAVALNT
+783 SEVAIAVNT
-792 ESEAQV
+792 ENAAQV
-798 QSAQS
+798 PQTPS
-803 APQAQPEDAYVNPT
+803 APQVQNEETYVNPA
-817 AVSQATP
+817 AVQTSETSA
-824 EAVPLQQNQEIVQ
+824 ALQQNQELTQ
-837 NQAPQSD
+837 NQAPQTD

-856 EAQNRILNAAPEGNA
+856 EAQSRILNAAPEGNV
-871 PLAEQ
+871 PVQEQ
-876 VPAQPQ
+876 VTPQ
-882 ALVQNTI
+882 TQTPVQNT
-889 EQPQNTEEVAAEQR
+889 AEQT
-903 LAQRTNQSEVQL
+903 ATDVE
-915 QQNEQRANQ
+915 
-924 AQTEQHQAELR
+924 TEQKMTQRSVQEESSVQNNENRSAQIQEEERQAELR
-935 EAGAENTQPVSA
+935 QAAAENASAVALDNDDVKTQSE
-947 DKKLVQNQMDPPVN
+947 QPVN
-961 SAPQHHLHQN
+961 SPQQPLHQN
-971 SATMAYQNVA
+971 SASMAYQNVA
-981 QQQTAVLQQNAAAV
+981 LQQNTAAV

-1006 ELHQTYAEAS
+1006 ELHQSYPETAED
-1016 EELPEL
+1016 LPEL
-1022 RQNDNAEARKAATEE
+1022 HQNDNPEPKKASTEE
-1037 LKQNQNTLPP
+1037 LKQNTLPP

-1071 APTNPDAQI
+1071 AQTNPDAQI
-1080 EASKAEQLAAQ
+1080 EASKAEQMALQ

-1097 ALTQGGNATQS
+1097 ALTSGGNATQS

-1185 AQSAE
+1185 AQSE
-1190 SAENSDANGLLDVE
+1190 QNTDSNGLLDVE
-1204 DENSNPV
+1204 AEDSAPV
-1211 PNPFGSSFSTISGV
+1211 PNPFASNFSTISGV
-1225 GVSGTASAEST
+1225 GVSST
-1236 AQTNANNQ
+1236 ATAENAATQNNTNPQ
-1244 NQGITLE
+1244 SSGVTLE

-1259 IVAAQNIDDVAAD
+1259 IVEAQNMDDVAAD

-1314 AGLGNSPEAVS
+1314 AGLSNSSEVTANS
-1325 NQNNA
+1325 NNA
-1330 ATPEQNM
+1330 ANTEQNL
-1337 QTKILTQTVPEDEL
+1337 QAKILTQTVPEDEL
-1351 DDGVVPKDVKTT
+1351 DDGVIPKDVRNL
-1363 EKVKTTAD
+1363 EKVKNTAD
-1371 NKESSEEFKINAVP
+1371 SKESSEDFKISAVP

-1407 VDEVAEIK
+1407 VNDVGEIK
-1415 EKSGFFSKLASIF
+1415 EKSGFFSRLASIF
-1428 TKKSDEIR
+1428 SKKPDEVKS
-1436 PESQNLQLNSAS
+1436 ESQNLQLNSAS

-1453 MAQNT
+1453 MSQNS
-1458 GRESPLDAFTH
+1458 GRESPLDAYTH

-1477 PALPQVVRNQAKDF
+1477 QALPQVVRDQAKEL
-1491 LKQLENPINDL
+1491 LKKFENPINHL
-1502 PSVTSWL
+1502 PSVTNWL
-1509 SFTSSPLSTSS
+1509 SFTSSPLSTNS

-1554 LMEDKFDAELKKI
+1554 LMEDKFDAELKKL
-1567 SKELGSGSRGTIS
+1567 SKELGAGSRGTIS
-1580 SLIDDT
+1580 SLIDET

-1599 NLPALYQYIPLPP
+1599 NLPALFQYIPLPP

-1645 GIGPIEIKAV
+1645 GIGPVEIKAV

-1705 IQDTVASP
+1705 IQNTVASP

>member
-16 SEVSVSENESKA
+16 SEVSVSENETRA

-87 SSSLGHYRK
+87 SSTMGHYRK

-137 KLPDSLSEGVPAGK
+137 QLPDTLSEGVPAGK

-206 AYVKSNQPEVLEKLE
+206 AYVKSNQPEVLEKIE

-264 QKAEA
+264 QKAET
-269 AESET
+269 AEPET

-295 AVTARKGNLIPASDR
+295 AVTARKGNLIPATDR
-310 AAQVSNTQAAVAD
+310 DAQAQSPETAVN
-323 ESVKTAAEGKMRDA
+323 EENVKTASEGKMRDA

-378 SNVNEQDIKRV
+378 ANVNEQDIKKV
-389 DEAFEQKL
+389 DESFEKTL
-397 TQTKAALEQTKP
+397 SQTKATLEQVKP
-409 QTQVQSESRTLQAES
+409 QTQSEAKTLQAENL
-424 AKGEQSAAETLKTSG
+424 KGEQ
-439 EQPKPEVKAEVKA
+439 VKA
-452 EIKSEVQSPKSE
+452 EIQKTAVEQPKTEVQ
-464 QAKGETEA
+464 
-472 QKAETVKSETVKAEQ
+472 TVKAEQ
-487 SQPAKTETAAPKV
+487 VKTEAPQARPEPAGTDTVKTEQPAKAEPADTKSEQIKSEPQIQKSEQTKAEVQAP
-500 EQVKAEAQAPKSEQ
+500 KAEAVKQDTLAPRSE
-514 VKAETPAPKPENVKA
+514 N
-529 EVSVLK
+529 
-535 ESVVSEAKTAL
+535 L
-546 STEPQAKNAPAAAQ
+546 STEQKTVQNTESQLKTPQKVE
-560 NQLSAD
+560 NQLSPD
-566 EIKKLALEAVKE
+566 DIKKLAMEAVKE

-626 ALALKAQELSDR
+626 ALALRAQELSER
-638 TQANTTAE
+638 NRIQTPAE
-646 PHVPAD
+646 PQVQND
-652 KAMSE
+652 KAMPE
-657 LRQNAQSASEFQ
+657 LKQNTQSLAAEFQ
-669 STPVKVSYST
+669 STPVKVSYRT
-679 SMGSYG
+679 NMASYG

-710 DFTSSTTQDKITRQ
+710 DFTSSTTQDRISKQ
-724 QQQLESAQAEERIP
+724 QQQLENEETAP
-738 DETDKVSTAELLR
+738 KVQDETDKISTAELLK
-751 QRVNEDGTEIE
+751 QRVNEDGSEIE
-762 DLVQNEEEPLSNQ
+762 ELVQNEEAPLSNQ
-775 PVKNEAQL
+775 PLNREAAV
-783 SEEAVALNT
+783 SEEAIAVNT
-792 ESEAQV
+792 ENVAQV
-798 QSAQS
+798 PQTPS
-803 APQAQPEDAYVNPT
+803 APQVQNEETYVNPA
-817 AVSQATP
+817 AVQTSETSA
-824 EAVPLQQNQEIVQ
+824 ALQQ
-837 NQAPQSD
+837 NQAPQTD

-856 EAQNRILNAAPEGNA
+856 EAQSRILNAAPEGNV
-871 PLAEQ
+871 PVQEQ
-876 VPAQPQ
+876 VTPQ
-882 ALVQNTI
+882 TQTPVQNT
-889 EQPQNTEEVAAEQR
+889 AEQT
-903 LAQRTNQSEVQL
+903 ATDVE
-915 QQNEQRANQ
+915 
-924 AQTEQHQAELR
+924 TEQKRTQRSVQEESSVQNNENKSAQIQEEERQAELR
-935 EAGAENTQPVSA
+935 QAAAENASA
-947 DKKLVQNQMDPPVN
+947 VALDNDAVKNQSEQPVN
-961 SAPQHHLHQN
+961 STQQPLHQN
-971 SATMAYQNVA
+971 SASMAYQNVA
-981 QQQTAVLQQNAAAV
+981 LQQNTAAV

-1006 ELHQTYAEAS
+1006 ELHQSYPETAED
-1016 EELPEL
+1016 LPEL
-1022 RQNDNAEARKAATEE
+1022 HQNDNPEPKKASTEE
-1037 LKQNQNTLPP
+1037 LKQNTLPP

-1071 APTNPDAQI
+1071 AQTNPDAQI
-1080 EASKAEQLAAQ
+1080 EASKAEQMALQ

-1097 ALTQGGNATQS
+1097 ALTSGGNATQS

-1143 EAQSAGL
+1143 EAQRAGL

-1180 AQALA
+1180 AQSLA
-1185 AQSAE
+1185 AQSE
-1190 SAENSDANGLLDVE
+1190 QNTDSNGLLDVE
-1204 DENSNPV
+1204 AENSAPV
-1211 PNPFGSSFSTISGV
+1211 PNPFTSNFSTISGV
-1225 GVSGTASAEST
+1225 GVSATATGENAAVLNST
-1236 AQTNANNQ
+1236 GPQSS
-1244 NQGITLE
+1244 GVTLE
-1251 QQAQMHSR
+1251 QQAQMQSR
-1259 IVAAQNIDDVAAD
+1259 IVEAQNMDDVAAD

-1314 AGLGNSPEAVS
+1314 AGLGNSSEVTANS
-1325 NQNNA
+1325 NNA
-1330 ATPEQNM
+1330 ANTEQNL
-1337 QTKILTQTVPEDEL
+1337 QAKILTQTVPEDEL
-1351 DDGVVPKDVKTT
+1351 DDGVIPKDVRNL
-1363 EKVKTTAD
+1363 EKVKNTAD
-1371 NKESSEEFKINAVP
+1371 SKESSEDFKISAVP

-1407 VDEVAEIK
+1407 VNDVGELK
-1415 EKSGFFSKLASIF
+1415 EKSGFFSRLASIF
-1428 TKKSDEIR
+1428 SKKTDEVR
-1436 PESQNLQLNSAS
+1436 SESQNLQLNSAS

-1453 MAQNT
+1453 MSQNS
-1458 GRESPLDAFTH
+1458 GRESPLDAYTH

-1477 PALPQVVRNQAKDF
+1477 QALPQVVRDQAKEL
-1491 LKQLENPINDL
+1491 LKKFENPINDL
-1502 PSVTSWL
+1502 PSVTNWL
-1509 SFTSSPLSTSS
+1509 SFTSSPLSTNS

-1580 SLIDDT
+1580 SLIDET

-1599 NLPALYQYIPLPP
+1599 NLPALFQYIPLPP

-1645 GIGPIEIKAV
+1645 GIGPVEIKAV

-1705 IQDTVASP
+1705 IQNTVASP

>member
-76 QSVKDIDVDRD
+76 QSLKDIDVDKE

-117 TSKEMVRSRDAAST
+117 TSKEMVRSRDAATT

-269 AESET
+269 AETET

-295 AVTARKGNLIPASDR
+295 AVTARKGNLIPASD
-310 AAQVSNTQAAVAD
+310 
-323 ESVKTAAEGKMRDA
+323 KTAQAQTPEAAAETAKTAPEGKMRDA

-345 SARAAK
+345 SARAAR

-363 AAEGKLPDPATRQSL
+363 AAEGKLPDPAVRQSL
-378 SNVNEQDIKRV
+378 SNVNEQDVKKV

-397 TQTKAALEQTKP
+397 SQTRAALEQVKP
-409 QTQVQSESRTLQAES
+409 QSQSESRTLQAQT
-424 AKGEQSAAETLKTSG
+424 AKSEQSAAELQKTVS
-439 EQPKPEVKAEVKA
+439 EPPKSEVKAEVKSEVSP
-452 EIKSEVQSPKSE
+452 EIKSEAKAEVQTAKSE
-464 QAKGETEA
+464 LAKVDSQTP
-472 QKAETVKSETVKAEQ
+472 KTETVKPDTETVKTE
-487 SQPAKTETAAPKV
+487 QPAKTETSAPKG
-500 EQVKAEAQAPKSEQ
+500 EQVKAEGQTQKSEPAR
-514 VKAETPAPKPENVKA
+514 AETPAPKTENVKA
-529 EVSVLK
+529 EVSAPK
-535 ESVVSEAKTAL
+535 AETVSNEAKAT
-546 STEPQAKNAPAAAQ
+546 QAAEQ
-560 NQLSAD
+560 NLLSAD
-566 EIKKLALEAVKE
+566 DIKKLALEAVKE

-593 SAKAAASEV
+593 SAKAAATEV

-626 ALALKAQELSDR
+626 ALALKAQELSEKN
-638 TQANTTAE
+638 QPKAAE
-646 PHVPAD
+646 PQVPAD
-652 KAMSE
+652 KSMPE
-657 LRQNAQSASEFQ
+657 LKQNTQSATEFQ

-679 SMGSYG
+679 NMASYG

-710 DFTSSTTQDKITRQ
+710 DFTSSTTQDRISKQ
-724 QQQLESAQAEERIP
+724 QQQLERAKTEERIP

-751 QRVNEDGTEIE
+751 QRVNEDGSEIE
-762 DLVQNEEEPLSNQ
+762 ELVQNEEAPLSNQ
-775 PVKNEAQL
+775 SVNNEAQAAK
-783 SEEAVALNT
+783 EAVAVNA
-792 ESEAQV
+792 ENEAQQV
-798 QSAQS
+798 LAQNT
-803 APQAQPEDAYVNPT
+803 PQIPAEEAAVNP
-817 AVSQATP
+817 AAASQLAS
-824 EAVPLQQNQEIVQ
+824 EQVPLQQNPENIQT
-837 NQAPQSD
+837 QAPQAD

-856 EAQNRILNAAPEGNA
+856 EAQSRILNAEPQGNVPLPEPVA
-871 PLAEQ
+871 AE
-876 VPAQPQ
+876 PQP
-882 ALVQNTI
+882 LVQNTD
-889 EQPQNTEEVAAEQR
+889 EQVQITGNTSTEQR
-903 LAQRTNQSEVQL
+903 PSQREVQSEAPL
-915 QQNEQRANQ
+915 QQNENRA
-924 AQTEQHQAELR
+924 AQVQSELHQAELR
-935 EAGAENTQPVSA
+935 QAGAENAPAVAYENEAAATQAEQPVNTA
-947 DKKLVQNQMDPPVN
+947 LQQ
-961 SAPQHHLHQN
+961 HLHQN
-971 SATMAYQNVA
+971 SGAMAYQNVA
-981 QQQTAVLQQNAAAV
+981 SQQNTAAV

-1006 ELHQTYAEAS
+1006 ELHQTYSETA

-1022 RQNDNAEARKAATEE
+1022 QQNDNFEPKKTATEE
-1037 LKQNQNTLPP
+1037 LKQNTLPP

-1071 APTNPDAQI
+1071 AQSNPDAQI
-1080 EASKAEQLAAQ
+1080 EASKAEQMAAQ

-1185 AQSAE
+1185 AQSAQNE
-1190 SAENSDANGLLDVE
+1190 DANGLLDVE
-1204 DENSNPV
+1204 DENSSPV
-1211 PNPFGSSFSTISGV
+1211 PNPFASSFSTISGV
-1225 GVSGTASAEST
+1225 GVSTTGTAEN
-1236 AQTNANNQ
+1236 NAALANTPQQ
-1244 NQGITLE
+1244 NSGITLE
-1251 QQAQMHSR
+1251 QQAQMYSR

-1300 SAVQNRPSFLSGFN
+1300 SAVQNRPSFLSGLN
-1314 AGLGNSPEAVS
+1314 AGLGNSPEAVAS
-1325 NQNNA
+1325 QNNA
-1330 ATPEQNM
+1330 ATPEQSM

-1351 DDGVVPKDVKTT
+1351 DDGVVPKDVKGLD
-1363 EKVKTTAD
+1363 KVKTTAD
-1371 NKESSEEFKINAVP
+1371 NKEAAEDFKINAVP
-1385 SKTPGAAAI
+1385 AKTPGAAAI

-1407 VDEVAEIK
+1407 VDDVGEIK

-1428 TKKSDEIR
+1428 SKKTDDVK
-1436 PESQNLQLNSAS
+1436 PETQNLQLNSAS

-1458 GRESPLDAFTH
+1458 GKESPLDAFTY
-1469 ALKAQINN
+1469 ALKTQINN
-1477 PALPQVVRNQAKDF
+1477 QALPQVVRDQAKEF

-1502 PSVTSWL
+1502 PSVSNWL

-1586 FEQISRMQKPLKE
+1586 FDQISRMQKPLKE
-1599 NLPALYQYIPLPP
+1599 NLPALFQYIPLPP

-1645 GIGPIEIKAV
+1645 GIGPVEIKAV

-1668 SVEGLQKVQEALPV
+1668 SVEGLQKIQEALPV

>member
-16 SEVSVSENESKA
+16 SEVSVSENETRA

-76 QSVKDIDVDRD
+76 QSVKDVDVDRE
-87 SSSLGHYRK
+87 SSSMGHYRK

-193 SKIATSDALSASI
+193 SKIATSDVLSASI

-227 KPKPGTSTPQ
+227 KTKPGTSTPQ

-269 AESET
+269 SET
-274 EYNDDISK
+274 ENEYNDDISK

-310 AAQVSNTQAAVAD
+310 TVQAQGTEAAEEN
-323 ESVKTAAEGKMRDA
+323 VKTSSEGKMRDA

-378 SNVNEQDIKRV
+378 ANVNEQDIKKV
-389 DEAFEQKL
+389 DESFEKTL
-397 TQTKAALEQTKP
+397 SQTKATLEQAKP
-409 QTQVQSESRTLQAES
+409 QTQSEAKTLQAENL
-424 AKGEQSAAETLKTSG
+424 KGEQ
-439 EQPKPEVKAEVKA
+439 VKA
-452 EIKSEVQSPKSE
+452 EIQKTAVEQPK
-464 QAKGETEA
+464 TEI
-472 QKAETVKSETVKAEQ
+472 QTVKAEQ
-487 SQPAKTETAAPKV
+487 VKTEAPQARPETASTDTVKTEQPAKAEPTDTKSEQIKSEPPIQKSEQTKAEVQAP
-500 EQVKAEAQAPKSEQ
+500 KAEAVKQDTLVPRSE
-514 VKAETPAPKPENVKA
+514 N
-529 EVSVLK
+529 
-535 ESVVSEAKTAL
+535 L
-546 STEPQAKNAPAAAQ
+546 STEQKTVQNTESQLKTPQKVE
-560 NQLSAD
+560 NQLSPD
-566 EIKKLALEAVKE
+566 DIKKLAMEAVKE

-626 ALALKAQELSDR
+626 ALAIRAQELSER
-638 TQANTTAE
+638 NRIQTPAE
-646 PHVPAD
+646 PQVQND
-652 KAMSE
+652 KAMPE
-657 LRQNAQSASEFQ
+657 LKQNTQSLAAEFQ

-679 SMGSYG
+679 NMASYG

-710 DFTSSTTQDKITRQ
+710 DFTSSTTQDRISKQ
-724 QQQLESAQAEERIP
+724 QQQLENEETAP
-738 DETDKVSTAELLR
+738 KVQDETDKISTAELLK
-751 QRVNEDGTEIE
+751 QRVNEDGSEIE
-762 DLVQNEEEPLSNQ
+762 ELVQNEEAPLSNQ
-775 PVKNEAQL
+775 PINREVAV
-783 SEEAVALNT
+783 SEVAIAVNT
-792 ESEAQV
+792 ENAAQV
-798 QSAQS
+798 PQTPS
-803 APQAQPEDAYVNPT
+803 APQVQNEETYVNPA
-817 AVSQATP
+817 AVQTSETSA
-824 EAVPLQQNQEIVQ
+824 ALQQNQELTQ
-837 NQAPQSD
+837 NQAPQTD

-856 EAQNRILNAAPEGNA
+856 EAQSRILNAAPEGNV
-871 PLAEQ
+871 PVQEQ
-876 VPAQPQ
+876 VTPQ
-882 ALVQNTI
+882 TQTPVQNT
-889 EQPQNTEEVAAEQR
+889 AEQT
-903 LAQRTNQSEVQL
+903 ATDVE
-915 QQNEQRANQ
+915 
-924 AQTEQHQAELR
+924 TEQKMTQRSVQEESSVQNNENRSAQIQEEERQAELR
-935 EAGAENTQPVSA
+935 QAAAENASAVALDNDDVKTQSE
-947 DKKLVQNQMDPPVN
+947 QPVN
-961 SAPQHHLHQN
+961 SPQQPLHQN
-971 SATMAYQNVA
+971 SASMAYQNVA
-981 QQQTAVLQQNAAAV
+981 LQQNTAAV

-1006 ELHQTYAEAS
+1006 ELHQSYPETAED
-1016 EELPEL
+1016 LPEL
-1022 RQNDNAEARKAATEE
+1022 HQNDNPEPKKASTEE
-1037 LKQNQNTLPP
+1037 LKQNTLPP

-1071 APTNPDAQI
+1071 AQTNPDAQI
-1080 EASKAEQLAAQ
+1080 EASKAEQMALQ

-1097 ALTQGGNATQS
+1097 ALTSGGNATQS

-1185 AQSAE
+1185 AQSE
-1190 SAENSDANGLLDVE
+1190 QNTDSNGLLDVE
-1204 DENSNPV
+1204 AEDSAPV
-1211 PNPFGSSFSTISGV
+1211 PNPFASNFSTISGV
-1225 GVSGTASAEST
+1225 GVSST
-1236 AQTNANNQ
+1236 ATAENAATQNNTNPQ
-1244 NQGITLE
+1244 SSGVTLE

-1259 IVAAQNIDDVAAD
+1259 IVEAQNMDDVAAD

-1314 AGLGNSPEAVS
+1314 AGLSNSSEVTANS
-1325 NQNNA
+1325 NNA
-1330 ATPEQNM
+1330 ANTEQNL
-1337 QTKILTQTVPEDEL
+1337 QAKILTQTVPEDEL
-1351 DDGVVPKDVKTT
+1351 DDGVIPKDVRNL
-1363 EKVKTTAD
+1363 EKVKNTAD
-1371 NKESSEEFKINAVP
+1371 SKESSEDFKISAVP

-1407 VDEVAEIK
+1407 VNDVGEIK
-1415 EKSGFFSKLASIF
+1415 EKSGFFSRLASIF
-1428 TKKSDEIR
+1428 SKKPDEVKS
-1436 PESQNLQLNSAS
+1436 ESQNLQLNSAS

-1453 MAQNT
+1453 MSQNS
-1458 GRESPLDAFTH
+1458 GRESPLDAYTH

-1477 PALPQVVRNQAKDF
+1477 QALPQVVRDQAKEL
-1491 LKQLENPINDL
+1491 LKKFENPINDL
-1502 PSVTSWL
+1502 PSVTNWL
-1509 SFTSSPLSTSS
+1509 SFTSSPLSTNS

-1554 LMEDKFDAELKKI
+1554 LMEDKFDAELKKL
-1567 SKELGSGSRGTIS
+1567 SKELGAGSRGTIS
-1580 SLIDDT
+1580 SLIDET

-1599 NLPALYQYIPLPP
+1599 NLPALFQYIPLPP

-1645 GIGPIEIKAV
+1645 GIGPVEIKAV

-1705 IQDTVASP
+1705 IQNTVASP

>member
-16 SEVSVSENESKA
+16 SEVSVSENETRA

-76 QSVKDIDVDRD
+76 QSVKDVDVDRE
-87 SSSLGHYRK
+87 SSSMGHYRK

-193 SKIATSDALSASI
+193 SKIATSDVLSASI

-227 KPKPGTSTPQ
+227 KTKPGTSTPQ

-269 AESET
+269 SET
-274 EYNDDISK
+274 ENEYNDDISK

-310 AAQVSNTQAAVAD
+310 TVQAQSTEVA
-323 ESVKTAAEGKMRDA
+323 EENVKTSSEGKMRDA

-378 SNVNEQDIKRV
+378 ANVNEQDIKKV
-389 DEAFEQKL
+389 DESFEKTL
-397 TQTKAALEQTKP
+397 SQTKATLEQAKP
-409 QTQVQSESRTLQAES
+409 QTQSEAKTLQAENL
-424 AKGEQSAAETLKTSG
+424 KGEQLKAEIQKTAV
-439 EQPKPEVKAEVKA
+439 EQPKT
-452 EIKSEVQSPKSE
+452 EVQ
-464 QAKGETEA
+464 
-472 QKAETVKSETVKAEQ
+472 TVKAEQ
-487 SQPAKTETAAPKV
+487 VKTEAPQARPETASTDTVKAEQPAKAEPTDTKSEQIKSEPPIQKSEQTKAEVQAP
-500 EQVKAEAQAPKSEQ
+500 KAEAVKQDTLVPRSE
-514 VKAETPAPKPENVKA
+514 N
-529 EVSVLK
+529 
-535 ESVVSEAKTAL
+535 L
-546 STEPQAKNAPAAAQ
+546 STEQKTVQNTESQLKTPQKVE
-560 NQLSAD
+560 NQLSPD
-566 EIKKLALEAVKE
+566 DIKKLAMEAVKE

-626 ALALKAQELSDR
+626 ALAIRAQELSER
-638 TQANTTAE
+638 NRIQTPAE
-646 PHVPAD
+646 PQVQND
-652 KAMSE
+652 KAMPE
-657 LRQNAQSASEFQ
+657 LKQNTQSLAAEFQ

-679 SMGSYG
+679 NMASYG

-710 DFTSSTTQDKITRQ
+710 DFTSSTTQDRISKQ
-724 QQQLESAQAEERIP
+724 QQQLENEETAP
-738 DETDKVSTAELLR
+738 KVQDETDKISTAELLK
-751 QRVNEDGTEIE
+751 QRVNEDGSEIE
-762 DLVQNEEEPLSNQ
+762 ELVQNEEAPLSNK
-775 PVKNEAQL
+775 PINREVAV
-783 SEEAVALNT
+783 SEVAIAVNT
-792 ESEAQV
+792 ENAAQV
-798 QSAQS
+798 PQTPS
-803 APQAQPEDAYVNPT
+803 APQVQNEETYVNPA
-817 AVSQATP
+817 AVQTSETSA
-824 EAVPLQQNQEIVQ
+824 ALQQNQELTQ
-837 NQAPQSD
+837 NQAPQTD

-856 EAQNRILNAAPEGNA
+856 EAQSRILNAAPEGNV
-871 PLAEQ
+871 PVQEQ
-876 VPAQPQ
+876 VTPQ
-882 ALVQNTI
+882 TQTPVQNT
-889 EQPQNTEEVAAEQR
+889 AEQT
-903 LAQRTNQSEVQL
+903 ATDVE
-915 QQNEQRANQ
+915 
-924 AQTEQHQAELR
+924 TEQKMTQRSVQEESSVQNNENRSAQIQEEERQAELR
-935 EAGAENTQPVSA
+935 QAAAENASAVALDNDDVKTQSE
-947 DKKLVQNQMDPPVN
+947 QPVN
-961 SAPQHHLHQN
+961 SPQQPLHQN
-971 SATMAYQNVA
+971 SASMAYQNVA
-981 QQQTAVLQQNAAAV
+981 LQQNTAAV

-1006 ELHQTYAEAS
+1006 ELHQSYPETAED
-1016 EELPEL
+1016 LPEL
-1022 RQNDNAEARKAATEE
+1022 HQNDNPEPKKASTEE
-1037 LKQNQNTLPP
+1037 LKQNTLPP

-1071 APTNPDAQI
+1071 AQTNPDAQI
-1080 EASKAEQLAAQ
+1080 EASKAEQMALQ

-1097 ALTQGGNATQS
+1097 ALTSGGNATQS

-1185 AQSAE
+1185 AQSE
-1190 SAENSDANGLLDVE
+1190 QNTDSNGLLDVE
-1204 DENSNPV
+1204 AEDSAPV
-1211 PNPFGSSFSTISGV
+1211 PNPFASNFSTISGV
-1225 GVSGTASAEST
+1225 GVSST
-1236 AQTNANNQ
+1236 ATAENAATQNNTNPQ
-1244 NQGITLE
+1244 SSGVTLE

-1259 IVAAQNIDDVAAD
+1259 IVEAQNMDDVAAD

-1314 AGLGNSPEAVS
+1314 AGLSNSSEVTANS
-1325 NQNNA
+1325 NNA
-1330 ATPEQNM
+1330 ANTEQNL
-1337 QTKILTQTVPEDEL
+1337 QAKILTQTVPEDEL
-1351 DDGVVPKDVKTT
+1351 DDGVIPKDVRNL
-1363 EKVKTTAD
+1363 EKVKNTAD
-1371 NKESSEEFKINAVP
+1371 SKESSEDFKISAVP

-1407 VDEVAEIK
+1407 VNDVGEIK
-1415 EKSGFFSKLASIF
+1415 EKSGFFSRLASIF
-1428 TKKSDEIR
+1428 SKKPDEVKS
-1436 PESQNLQLNSAS
+1436 ESQNLQLNSAS

-1453 MAQNT
+1453 MSQNS
-1458 GRESPLDAFTH
+1458 GRESPLDAYTH

-1477 PALPQVVRNQAKDF
+1477 QALPQVVRDQAKEL
-1491 LKQLENPINDL
+1491 LKKFENPINDL
-1502 PSVTSWL
+1502 PSVTNWL
-1509 SFTSSPLSTSS
+1509 SFTSSPLSTNS

-1554 LMEDKFDAELKKI
+1554 LMEDKFDAELKKL
-1567 SKELGSGSRGTIS
+1567 SKELGAGSRGTIS
-1580 SLIDDT
+1580 SLIDET

-1599 NLPALYQYIPLPP
+1599 NLPALFQYIPLPP

-1645 GIGPIEIKAV
+1645 GIGPVEIKAV

-1705 IQDTVASP
+1705 IQNTVASP